1 MALTNQQVQQAYLAV
16 IGRPAEGDAVAWASV
31 AALDVASLVN
41 LIAAT
46 RNNTDFNKNN
56 TTFVENLYINLL
68 GREGDEEGIKFWSDA
83 LTAGTSFGDLVVQFS
98 SAALS
103 TTEDMYTLQ
112 NKLAVA
118 EQISTKI
125 KTFTP
130 SVASEAK
137 LKSMMSV
144 VDAETSIDDIQ
155 EDINSFVGQYVNGK
169 KTTVKPGAEEP
180 TKGSDEYAQTY
191 NATIKLGAEE
201 GGVNIEGST
210 TYNDTLNL
218 TVKGTAENGTLT
230 GSDIGSISNLYAIN
244 LNLRDSRIKESTLNT
259 KDLAGAAEVVI
270 KGKSND
276 TFTVDSAMT
285 TLDTGDG
292 DDTINV
298 NSDVETL
305 NAGNGNDTIIASN
318 AKVTTLDAGNGDDNI
333 TVTKSTISTLNA
345 GNGNDIITLGD
356 GAKVTKLNAGNGD
369 DTISVSSKAN
379 VANATIDGG
388 TGTNSLKLT
397 DGKVD
402 LTKTTLTNINAIS
415 GEGKLKAAQLNGIA
429 LNLGTELLDAAG
441 ESTGTYDKAKLEV
454 VADKASGAIDLTKV
468 AVAEE
473 STGHELNITN
483 VKNSSIKL
491 NNDSLGNSDDAASTD
506 STKVTITGTA
516 GNDVIT
522 LESGKV
528 TSLDAGQ
535 GNDKVTIASAASVN
549 TLTLNNGANT
559 VTVAGKVNTLTA
571 GAGDDN
577 VNVSGEVSTL
587 TTGTGNDTI
596 SVSGKVKTI
605 EAGEGDDKISVTA
618 GEVDTL
624 DAGAGAD
631 TISVAAGARVKDLN
645 AGDGDDIIAITAGAV
660 IKNLN
665 GGGGSNNTLK
675 LENGVVDLSTTKLT
689 SIQTITGRGKIQS
702 SDIHSKNITLGSE
715 KLNAWNE
722 GTGEYDITELE
733 IKGKGTATNETINLN
748 NLKIAAGSTGHKLN
762 ITNFKSGSLTLDDT
776 KLGNASSDE
785 SAVDATT
792 VTVTGT
798 DSNDTI
804 TITKGK
810 IKDVSTGKGAD
821 TVTISSS
828 ANVATLSTG
837 EGADTI
843 NISGGTVGTIDA
855 GDGDDKITLSSSSG
869 TKVDTI
875 DAGAGN
881 DTITVESGAS
891 ATTINLGAGD
901 DTITLKSG
909 AGISG
914 SGNGIT
920 INGGDGKDTLVLDAN
935 SKDVDFT
942 KITKISGI
950 EVLNISGATTNTSGA
965 KISYDS
971 IKDNLN
977 LTLQG
982 GESGSGSLTI
992 TTGDNNTIDLSSF
1005 KSGGKGLSGGISI
1018 EDINAGDTVKLNKT
1032 GGLTETIKLT
1042 NAAGKGTD
1050 PHTTITG
1057 LASGDKLNFSGAFSG
1072 FTSGSFTTTTTTKI
1086 TISDATKAYY
1096 FDNIENIDFT
1106 EQDLGKALINAINS
1120 AQSSFT
1126 QISVSSSKKAIFA
1139 LNSGDGNAY
1148 LFSVSAKNGTSGS
1161 LSWSAS
1167 SVTNSNVTVK
1177 LLAVVDDKIDGGDK
1191 ISDSAITFA

>member
-31 AALDVASLVN
+31 AAPNVASLVN

-56 TTFVENLYINLL
+56 TTFVENLYMNLL

-83 LTAGTSFGDLVVQFS
+83 LTAGTSFGDLVMQFS

-305 NAGNGNDTIIASN
+305 KAGNGNDTIIASN
-318 AKVTTLDAGNGDDNI
+318 AKVTTLDAGNGDDKI

-356 GAKVTKLNAGNGD
+356 GAKVSKLNAGNGD

-388 TGTNSLKLT
+388 AGTNSLKLT

-402 LTKTTLTNINAIS
+402 LTKTTLTNISAIS
-415 GEGKLKAAQLNGIA
+415 GEGKLKASQLNGIA
-429 LNLGTELLDAAG
+429 LNLGTERLDAAG
-441 ESTGTYDKAKLEV
+441 ESTGTYDAAKLEV
-454 VADKASGAIDLTKV
+454 AADKASGAIDLTKV

-491 NNDSLGNSDDAASTD
+491 NNDSLGNSDDAANTD
-506 STKVTITGTA
+506 ATKVTITGTA

-528 TSLDAGQ
+528 TSLDSNE

-549 TLTLNNGANT
+549 TLSLNNGANT
-559 VTVAGKVNTLTA
+559 VTVAGKVNALTA

-577 VNVSGEVSTL
+577 VNVSGEVTRL

-596 SVSGKVKTI
+596 SVSGKVKTL
-605 EAGEGDDKISVTA
+605 EAGDGDDKISVTA

-624 DAGAGAD
+624 NAGAGAD
-631 TISVAAGARVKDLN
+631 TISVAAGARVKDLD

-665 GGGGSNNTLK
+665 GGGGTNTLK

-689 SIQTITGRGKIQS
+689 NIQTITGRGKIQS
-702 SDIHSKNITLGSE
+702 SDITSKNITLGSE

-733 IKGKGTATNETINLN
+733 IKGKGTATSDNINLS

-762 ITNFKSGSLTLDDT
+762 ITNFKSGSLTLNNKNLGNDSADDT
-776 KLGNASSDE
+776 
-785 SAVDATT
+785 AVDATT

-798 DSNDTI
+798 ESNDEI
-804 TITKGK
+804 TINSGK
-810 IKDVSTGKGAD
+810 IKSVETGKGAD
-821 TVTISSS
+821 KVIISSG

-837 EGADTI
+837 DGADNI
-843 NISGGTVGTIDA
+843 NISGTVGTIDT
-855 GDGDDKITLSSSSG
+855 GDGDDGIVLSSG
-869 TKVDTI
+869 AKVDTI
-875 DAGAGN
+875 DTGAGN
-881 DTITVESGAS
+881 DNIEVSSGATVS
-891 ATTINLGAGD
+891 TINLGAGD

-909 AGISG
+909 AGTG
-914 SGNGIT
+914 LT
-920 INGGDGKDTLVLDAN
+920 INGGDGKDTLTLEAN
-935 SKDVDFT
+935 SSSVDFSGIT
-942 KITKISGI
+942 KITGI
-950 EVLNISGATTNTSGA
+950 EVLNISATAASSGA

-977 LTLQG
+977 LTL
-982 GESGSGSLTI
+982 SGSGSLTI
-992 TTGDNNTIDLSSF
+992 EKGDNKDINLSGFKGTSGQNSNGITID
-1005 KSGGKGLSGGISI
+1005 KV
-1018 EDINAGDTVKLNKT
+1018 NAGDTIKLNKD
-1032 GGLTETIKLT
+1032 GGIKETIKLSSGAST
-1042 NAAGKGTD
+1042 SDSNAA
-1050 PHTTITG
+1050 TITG
-1057 LASGDKLNFSGAFSG
+1057 LASGDKLDFSGGGAFSG
-1072 FTSGSFTTTTTTKI
+1072 SMSSGSFLEVSGTTTL
-1086 TISDATKAYY
+1086 SNSKAY
-1096 FDNIENIDFT
+1096 FFKGTVDNIDFT
-1106 EQDLGKALINAINS
+1106 EQNLGQALLNAIS
-1120 AQSSFT
+1120 GASSSIS
-1126 QISVSSSKKAIFA
+1126 QISVSSSAKAIFA
-1139 LNSGDGNAY
+1139 LNSGDGNSY
-1148 LFSVSAKNGTSGS
+1148 LFSVSGSSTSTS
-1161 LSWSAS
+1161 ITKA
-1167 SVTNSNVTVK
+1167 TVK
-1177 LLAVVDDKIDGGDK
+1177 LLAVVDNTIDTQDKVSGGE
-1191 ISDSAITFA
+1191 ITFA

>member
-16 IGRPAEGDAVAWASV
+16 IGRPAEGDAVTWASV

-41 LIAAT
+41 LITAT

-56 TTFVENLYINLL
+56 TTFVENLYMNLL

-83 LTAGTSFGDLVVQFS
+83 LAAGTTYGDLVMKFS

-130 SVASEAK
+130 GIASEAK

-155 EDINSFVGQYVNGK
+155 EDINSFIGQYVNGK

-298 NSDVETL
+298 NNNVETL
-305 NAGNGNDTIIASN
+305 KAGNGNDTIIASN
-318 AKVTTLDAGNGDDNI
+318 AKVTTLDAGNGDDKI

-356 GAKVTKLNAGNGD
+356 GAKVSKLNAGNGD

-388 TGTNSLKLT
+388 AGTNSLKLT

-402 LTKTTLTNINAIS
+402 LTKTTLTNISAIS
-415 GEGKLKAAQLNGIA
+415 GEGKLKASQLNGIA
-429 LNLGTELLDAAG
+429 LNLGTERLNAAG
-441 ESTGTYDKAKLEV
+441 ESTGTYDAAKLEV
-454 VADKASGAIDLTKV
+454 AADKASGAIDLTKV

-483 VKNSSIKL
+483 VKNSTIKL
-491 NNDSLGNSDDAASTD
+491 NNDALGNSDDAANTD
-506 STKVTITGTA
+506 ATKVTITGTA

-528 TSLDAGQ
+528 TSLDSNE
-535 GNDKVTIASAASVN
+535 GNDKVTIGSAASVN
-549 TLTLNNGANT
+549 TLNLNNGANT
-559 VTVAGKVNTLTA
+559 VTVAGKVNALTA

-596 SVSGKVKTI
+596 SVSGKVKTLN
-605 EAGEGDDKISVTA
+605 AGDGDDKISVTA

-624 DAGAGAD
+624 NAGAGAD
-631 TISVAAGARVKDLN
+631 TISVAAGARVKDLD

-665 GGGGSNNTLK
+665 GGTGNNTLK

-689 SIQTITGRGKIQS
+689 NVQTITGRGKIQS
-702 SDIHSKNITLGSE
+702 SDITGKNITLGSE

-733 IKGKGTATNETINLN
+733 IKGKGTATNDNINLSS
-748 NLKIAAGSTGHKLN
+748 LKIAAGSTGHKLN
-762 ITNFKSGSLTLDDT
+762 ITNFKSGSLTLNDNN
-776 KLGNASSDE
+776 LGNASQDE

-798 DSNDTI
+798 ESNDTI
-804 TITKGK
+804 TINSGK

-821 TVTISSS
+821 TVIINAG
-828 ANVATLSTG
+828 ANVATLNTG
-837 EGADTI
+837 EGADII
-843 NISGGTVGTIDA
+843 NISGTVGTLDA
-855 GDGDDKITLSSSSG
+855 GDGDDKIVLSGSG
-869 TKVDTI
+869 TKVGTI

-881 DTITVESGAS
+881 DNIEVQSGATVS
-891 ATTINLGAGD
+891 TINLGAGD

-909 AGISG
+909 AGEG
-914 SGNGIT
+914 LT
-920 INGGDGKDTLVLDAN
+920 INGGDGKDTLTLDA
-935 SKDVDFT
+935 SSSSVDFT

-950 EVLNISGATTNTSGA
+950 EVLNISGASSSGA

-977 LTLQG
+977 LTL
-982 GESGSGSLTI
+982 SGSGSLTI
-992 TTGDNNTIDLSSF
+992 ETGDN
-1005 KSGGKGLSGGISI
+1005 K
-1018 EDINAGDTVKLNKT
+1018 DINLAGFKGTSGQNTNGITLENINTGDTIKLNKDD
-1032 GGLTETIKLT
+1032 GIKETIKLQS
-1042 NAAGKGTD
+1042 AAGNGND

-1057 LASGDKLNFSGAFSG
+1057 LSGNDMLNVSGAFSG
-1072 FTSGSFTTTTTTKI
+1072 FSGSGSFNEVSATTT
-1086 TISDATKAYY
+1086 ISSSKAY
-1096 FDNIENIDFT
+1096 FFKGVDNIDFT
-1106 EQDLGKALINAINS
+1106 EQNLGQALLNAISGANS
-1120 AQSSFT
+1120 SIS
-1126 QISVSSSKKAIFA
+1126 QISVNSSAKAIFA
-1139 LNSGDGNAY
+1139 LNSGDGNSY
-1148 LFSVSAKNGTSGS
+1148 LFSVSGGS
-1161 LSWSAS
+1161 STTGIDKA
-1167 SVTNSNVTVK
+1167 TVK
-1177 LLAVVDDKIDGGDK
+1177 LLAVVDNTIDTQDKVSGGE
-1191 ISDSAITFA
+1191 ITFA

>member
-31 AALDVASLVN
+31 AAPNVASLVN

-56 TTFVENLYINLL
+56 TTFVENLYMNLL

-83 LTAGTSFGDLVVQFS
+83 LTAGTSFGDLVMQFS

-155 EDINSFVGQYVNGK
+155 EDINSFIGQYVNGK

-191 NATIKLGAEE
+191 NATIKLGEE
-201 GGVNIEGST
+201 KGGINIEGST

-218 TVKGTAENGTLT
+218 TVKGTADNGTLT

-298 NSDVETL
+298 NSNVETL
-305 NAGNGNDTIIASN
+305 KAGNGNDTIIASN
-318 AKVTTLDAGNGDDNI
+318 AKVTTLDAGNGDDKI

-356 GAKVTKLNAGNGD
+356 GAKVSKLNAGNGD

-388 TGTNSLKLT
+388 AGTNSLKLT

-402 LTKTTLTNINAIS
+402 LTKTTLTNISAIS

-429 LNLGTELLDAAG
+429 LNLGTERLNAAG
-441 ESTGTYDKAKLEV
+441 ESTGTYDAAKLEV
-454 VADKASGAIDLTKV
+454 AADKASGAIDLTKV

-491 NNDSLGNSDDAASTD
+491 NNDALGNSDDAANTD
-506 STKVTITGTA
+506 ATKVTITGTA

-528 TSLDAGQ
+528 TSLDSNE

-577 VNVSGEVSTL
+577 VNVSGEVTRL

-596 SVSGKVKTI
+596 SVSGKVKTL
-605 EAGEGDDKISVTA
+605 EAGDGDDKISVTA

-624 DAGAGAD
+624 NAGAGAD
-631 TISVAAGARVKDLN
+631 TISVAAGARVKDLD

-665 GGGGSNNTLK
+665 GGGGNNTLK

-689 SIQTITGRGKIQS
+689 NVQTITGRGKIQS
-702 SDIHSKNITLGSE
+702 SDITSKNITLGSE

-733 IKGKGTATNETINLN
+733 IKGKGTATNDTINLS

-762 ITNFKSGSLTLDDT
+762 ITNFKQGTLTLNN
-776 KLGNASSDE
+776 KNLGNDSADE
-785 SAVDATT
+785 TAVDATT

-798 DSNDTI
+798 DSNDEI
-804 TITKGK
+804 TISQGK
-810 IKDVSTGKGAD
+810 VKSVETGKGAD
-821 TVTISSS
+821 KVIISSG
-828 ANVATLSTG
+828 ANVATLNTG
-837 EGADTI
+837 DGKDIIEV
-843 NISGGTVGTIDA
+843 SGTVGTIDA
-855 GDGDDKITLSSSSG
+855 GDGDDGINLSSG
-869 TKVDTI
+869 AKVDTI

-881 DTITVESGAS
+881 DNITVENGAS
-891 ATTINLGAGD
+891 VTTINLGAGD

-909 AGISG
+909 AGS
-914 SGNGIT
+914 NLT
-920 INGGDGKDTLVLDAN
+920 INGGDGKDTLTLDA
-935 SKDVDFT
+935 SSSSVDFT
-942 KITKISGI
+942 KIAKISGI
-950 EVLNISGATTNTSGA
+950 ELLDISGASSSSGA

-977 LTLQG
+977 LTL
-982 GESGSGSLTI
+982 SGSGSLTI
-992 TTGDNNTIDLSSF
+992 ETGDNKDINLAGFKGTSGQNT
-1005 KSGGKGLSGGISI
+1005 GGITL
-1018 EDINAGDTVKLNKT
+1018 ENINTGDTIKLNKDD
-1032 GGLTETIKLT
+1032 GIKETIKLKS
-1042 NAAGKGTD
+1042 AAGNGTD

-1057 LASGDKLNFSGAFSG
+1057 LASGDTLDASGASFSGVSGAFSS
-1072 FTSGSFTTTTTTKI
+1072 TSSSTFSVTTSSK
-1086 TISDATKAYY
+1086 AAYY
-1096 FDNIENIDFT
+1096 YNNVDNIDFT
-1106 EQDLGKALINAINS
+1106 EQDLGKALINAIKS
-1120 AQSSFT
+1120 AQTHS
-1126 QISVSSSKKAIFA
+1126 SVSISINSSKKAIFA

-1148 LFSVSAKNGTSGS
+1148 LFSVSAG
-1161 LSWSAS
+1161 
-1167 SVTNSNVTVK
+1167 TNSATLSANSTSATNSGATVK
-1177 LLAVVDDKIDGGDK
+1177 LLAVVDNTIDTQDTVSGGT
-1191 ISDSAITFA
+1191 ITFA

>member
-16 IGRPAEGDAVAWASV
+16 IGRPAEGDAVTWASV

-41 LIAAT
+41 LITAT

-56 TTFVENLYINLL
+56 TTFVENLYMNLL

-83 LTAGTSFGDLVVQFS
+83 LAAGTTYGDLVMKFS

-130 SVASEAK
+130 GIASEAK

-155 EDINSFVGQYVNGK
+155 EDINSFIGQYVNGK
-169 KTTVKPGAEEP
+169 KTTVKPGAQEP

-218 TVKGTAENGTLT
+218 TVKGSAENGTLT

-298 NSDVETL
+298 NSNVETL
-305 NAGNGNDTIIASN
+305 KAGNGNDTIIASN
-318 AKVTTLDAGNGDDNI
+318 AKVTTLDAGNGDDKI

-356 GAKVTKLNAGNGD
+356 GAKVSKLNAGNGD

-388 TGTNSLKLT
+388 AGTNSLKLT

-402 LTKTTLTNINAIS
+402 LTKTTLTNISAIS

-429 LNLGTELLDAAG
+429 LNLGTEKLNAAG
-441 ESTGTYDKAKLEV
+441 ESTGTYDAAKLEV
-454 VADKASGAIDLTKV
+454 AADKASGAIDLTKV

-491 NNDSLGNSDDAASTD
+491 NNDSLGNSDDAANTD
-506 STKVTITGTA
+506 ATKVTITGTA

-528 TSLDAGQ
+528 TSLDSNE

-549 TLTLNNGANT
+549 TLNLNNGANT
-559 VTVAGKVNTLTA
+559 VTVAGKVNALTA

-596 SVSGKVKTI
+596 SVSGKVKTL
-605 EAGEGDDKISVTA
+605 EAGDGDDKISVTA

-624 DAGAGAD
+624 NAGAGAD
-631 TISVAAGARVKDLN
+631 TISVAAGARVKDLD
-645 AGDGDDIIAITAGAV
+645 AGEGDDIIAITAGAV

-665 GGGGSNNTLK
+665 GGGGTNTLK

-689 SIQTITGRGKIQS
+689 NINTITGRGKIQS
-702 SDIHSKNITLGSE
+702 SDITGKNITLGSE

-733 IKGKGTATNETINLN
+733 IKGKGTATADNIILN
-748 NLKIAAGSTGHKLN
+748 GLKIAAGSTGHKLN
-762 ITNFKSGSLTLDDT
+762 ITNFKSGSLTINDKT
-776 KLGNASSDE
+776 LGNDSQDE

-798 DSNDTI
+798 ESNDTI
-804 TITKGK
+804 TINNGK

-821 TVTISSS
+821 TVTISSGV
-828 ANVATLSTG
+828 NVATLSTG
-837 EGADTI
+837 EGNDTI
-843 NISGGTVGTIDA
+843 TINGTVGTLDA
-855 GDGDDKITLSSSSG
+855 GDGNDTITVSG
-869 TKVDTI
+869 SGAKVDTI

-881 DTITVESGAS
+881 DTITVDSGAS
-891 ATTINLGAGD
+891 VSTINLGAGD

-909 AGISG
+909 AGTG
-914 SGNGIT
+914 LT
-920 INGGDGKDTLVLDAN
+920 INGGDGKDTLILDAAN
-935 SKDVDFT
+935 SAVDFT

-950 EVLNISGATTNTSGA
+950 EVLQLSGATSSSSGA

-977 LTLQG
+977 LTIDAG
-982 GESGSGSLTI
+982 SSGSGSLTI
-992 TTGDNNTIDLSSF
+992 ETGDNKDINLANF
-1005 KSGGKGLSGGISI
+1005 KAGANKFAGSGGITI
-1018 EDINAGDTVKLNKT
+1018 DNINNGDTIKLNKD
-1032 GGLTETIKLT
+1032 GGIKETIKLSSGAGASDS
-1042 NAAGKGTD
+1042 NAA
-1050 PHTTITG
+1050 TITG
-1057 LASGDKLNFSGAFSG
+1057 LASGDVLNFSGAFSG
-1072 FTSGSFTTTTTTKI
+1072 FTSSATFTSTSTSFTVSNT
-1086 TISDATKAYY
+1086 SKAYY
-1096 FDNIENIDFT
+1096 FDVENIDFT
-1106 EQDLGKALINAINS
+1106 ESKLGQALLTAIS
-1120 AQSSFT
+1120 GASSSISS
-1126 QISVSSSKKAIFA
+1126 ISVSSSGKAIFA
-1139 LNSGDGNAY
+1139 LNNSADGNAY
-1148 LFSVSAKNGTSGS
+1148 LFSVAGSSGK
-1161 LSWSAS
+1161 
-1167 SVTNSNVTVK
+1167 TNITTADVK
-1177 LLAVVDDKIDGGDK
+1177 LLAIVDNKIDTSDKVTSGGE
-1191 ISDSAITFA
+1191 ITFA

>member
-16 IGRPAEGDAVAWASV
+16 IGRPAEGDAVTWASV

-41 LIAAT
+41 LITAT

-56 TTFVENLYINLL
+56 TTFVENLYMNLL

-83 LTAGTSFGDLVVQFS
+83 LTAGTSFGDLVMQFS

-125 KTFTP
+125 KTFTAG
-130 SVASEAK
+130 VASEAK

-155 EDINSFVGQYVNGK
+155 EDINSFIGQYVNGK
-169 KTTVKPGAEEP
+169 KTTVKPGAQEP

-305 NAGNGNDTIIASN
+305 KAGNGNDTIIASN
-318 AKVTTLDAGNGDDNI
+318 AKVTTLDAGNGDDKI

-356 GAKVTKLNAGNGD
+356 GAKVSKLNAGNGD
-369 DTISVSSKAN
+369 DTISVSNKAN

-388 TGTNSLKLT
+388 AGTNSLKLT

-402 LTKTTLTNINAIS
+402 LTKTTLTNISAIS
-415 GEGKLKAAQLNGIA
+415 GEGKLKASQLNGIA
-429 LNLGTELLDAAG
+429 LNLGTERLDAAG
-441 ESTGTYDKAKLEV
+441 ESTGTYDAAKLEV
-454 VADKASGAIDLTKV
+454 AADKASGAIDLTKV

-491 NNDSLGNSDDAASTD
+491 NNDALGNSDDVANTD
-506 STKVTITGTA
+506 ATKVTITGTA

-528 TSLDAGQ
+528 TSLDSNE

-549 TLTLNNGANT
+549 TLNLNNGANT

-605 EAGEGDDKISVTA
+605 EAGDGDDKISVTA

-624 DAGAGAD
+624 NAGAGAD
-631 TISVAAGARVKDLN
+631 TISVAAGARVKDLD

-665 GGGGSNNTLK
+665 GGGGTNTLK

-689 SIQTITGRGKIQS
+689 NIQTITGRGKIQS
-702 SDIHSKNITLGSE
+702 SDITGKNITLGSE

-733 IKGKGTATNETINLN
+733 IKGKGTATADSISLN
-748 NLKIAAGSTGHKLN
+748 GLKIAAGSTGHKLN
-762 ITNFKSGSLTLDDT
+762 ITNFKSGSLTINDKNLGNDSTDDT
-776 KLGNASSDE
+776 
-785 SAVDATT
+785 AVDATT

-798 DSNDTI
+798 ESNDTI
-804 TITKGK
+804 TINSGK

-821 TVTISSS
+821 TVIISAG

-837 EGADTI
+837 EGADII
-843 NISGGTVGTIDA
+843 NISGTVGTLDA
-855 GDGDDKITLSSSSG
+855 GDGDDNINLSSG
-869 TKVDTI
+869 ANVATI

-881 DTITVESGAS
+881 DNIDVSGGVTVS
-891 ATTINLGAGD
+891 TINLGAGD
-901 DTITLKSG
+901 DTITLRSG
-909 AGISG
+909 AGTDL
-914 SGNGIT
+914 T
-920 INGGDGKDTLVLDAN
+920 INGGDGKDTLTLDA
-935 SKDVDFT
+935 SSSSVDFT

-950 EVLNISGATTNTSGA
+950 EVLQLSGATTTGSGA

-977 LTLQG
+977 LTVDFM
-982 GESGSGSLTI
+982 SGSGSLTI
-992 TTGDNNTIDLSSF
+992 EKGDNKDINLASFKGTNATNGSITID
-1005 KSGGKGLSGGISI
+1005 KV
-1018 EDINAGDTVKLNKT
+1018 NAGDTIKLNKDD
-1032 GGLTETIKLT
+1032 GIKETIKLNSGAST
-1042 NAAGKGTD
+1042 SDSSAA
-1050 PHTTITG
+1050 TITG
-1057 LASGDKLNFSGAFSG
+1057 LASGDVLDYSGAFSG
-1072 FTSGSFTTTTTTKI
+1072 FTTSASFTNTSSTFTV
-1086 TISDATKAYY
+1086 SNASKAYY
-1096 FDNIENIDFT
+1096 FNVNNIDFT
-1106 EQDLGKALINAINS
+1106 ESKLGQALLTAIS
-1120 AQSSFT
+1120 GASSEISS
-1126 QISVSSSKKAIFA
+1126 ISVNSSGKAIFA
-1139 LNSGDGNAY
+1139 LNNIADGNAY
-1148 LFSVSAKNGTSGS
+1148 LFSVSA
-1161 LSWSAS
+1161 S
-1167 SVTNSNVTVK
+1167 STTGISNATVK
-1177 LLAVVDDKIDGGDK
+1177 LLAVVDDKIDNHDSVSGGTL
-1191 ISDSAITFA
+1191 TFA

>member
-31 AALDVASLVN
+31 AAPNVASLVN

-56 TTFVENLYINLL
+56 TTFVENLYMNLL

-83 LTAGTSFGDLVVQFS
+83 LTAGTSFGDLVMQFS

-125 KTFTP
+125 KTFTAG
-130 SVASEAK
+130 VASEAK

-155 EDINSFVGQYVNGK
+155 EDINSFIGQYVNGK

-305 NAGNGNDTIIASN
+305 KAGNGNDTIIASN
-318 AKVTTLDAGNGDDNI
+318 AKVTTLDAGNGDDKI

-356 GAKVTKLNAGNGD
+356 GAKVSKLNAGNGD

-388 TGTNSLKLT
+388 AGTNSLKLT

-402 LTKTTLTNINAIS
+402 LTKTTLTNISAIS
-415 GEGKLKAAQLNGIA
+415 GEGKLKASQLNGIA
-429 LNLGTELLDAAG
+429 LNLGTERLDAAG
-441 ESTGTYDKAKLEV
+441 ESTGTYDAAKLEV
-454 VADKASGAIDLTKV
+454 AADKASGAIDLTKV

-491 NNDSLGNSDDAASTD
+491 NNDSLGNSDDAANTD
-506 STKVTITGTA
+506 ATKVTITGTA

-549 TLTLNNGANT
+549 DLKLNDGANT

-596 SVSGKVKTI
+596 SVSGKVKTLN
-605 EAGEGDDKISVTA
+605 AGDGDDKISVTA

-624 DAGAGAD
+624 NAGAGAD
-631 TISVAAGARVKDLN
+631 TISVAAGARVKDLD

-665 GGGGSNNTLK
+665 GGGGTNTLK

-689 SIQTITGRGKIQS
+689 NVQTITGRGKIQS
-702 SDIHSKNITLGSE
+702 SDITGKNITLGSE

-733 IKGKGTATNETINLN
+733 IKGKGTATNDTINLSQ
-748 NLKIAAGSTGHKLN
+748 LKIAAGSTGHKLN
-762 ITNFKSGSLTLDDT
+762 ITNFKSGSLTLNDKNLGNDSADDT
-776 KLGNASSDE
+776 
-785 SAVDATT
+785 AVDATT

-798 DSNDTI
+798 ESNDEI
-804 TITKGK
+804 TITQGK
-810 IKDVSTGKGAD
+810 VKSVETGKGAD
-821 TVTISSS
+821 KVVISSS

-843 NISGGTVGTIDA
+843 DISGTVGTIDT
-855 GDGDDKITLSSSSG
+855 GDGDDKIVLSSG
-869 TKVDTI
+869 AKVDTL

-881 DTITVESGAS
+881 DNIEVSSGAS
-891 ATTINLGAGD
+891 VTTINLGAGD

-909 AGISG
+909 TGTG
-914 SGNGIT
+914 LT
-920 INGGDGKDTLVLDAN
+920 INGGDGKDTLTLEAN
-935 SKDVDFT
+935 SSSVDFSSIT
-942 KITKISGI
+942 KITGI
-950 EVLNISGATTNTSGA
+950 EVLNISATASSSGAT
-965 KISYDS
+965 ISYDS

-977 LTLQG
+977 LTINST
-982 GESGSGSLTI
+982 SGSGTLTI
-992 TTGDNNTIDLSSF
+992 DTGNNTDINLANF
-1005 KSGGKGLSGGISI
+1005 KAGTQKLTTFTV
-1018 EDINAGDTVKLNKT
+1018 DNVNAGDTVKLNKT
-1032 GGLTETIKLT
+1032 GGLTETIKLKS
-1042 NAAGKGTD
+1042 AAGNGTD

-1057 LASGDKLNFSGAFSG
+1057 LASGDKLDFSGAFSG
-1072 FTSGSFTTTTTTKI
+1072 MTSGSFTSTSSTATKI
-1086 TISDATKAYY
+1086 TVSASSKAYY
-1096 FDNIENIDFT
+1096 FDNIDNIDFADG
-1106 EQDLGKALINAINS
+1106 DLAKAMFNAIKGAYTS
-1120 AQSSFT
+1120 MSEISISST
-1126 QISVSSSKKAIFA
+1126 SHKAIFA

-1148 LFSVSAKNGTSGS
+1148 LFSVSA
-1161 LSWSAS
+1161 
-1167 SVTNSNVTVK
+1167 NSNSATIKDTGASKATVK
-1177 LLAVVDDKIDGGDK
+1177 LLAVVDNKIDSQDK
-1191 ISDSAITFA
+1191 LSANNTIEFA

>member
-16 IGRPAEGDAVAWASV
+16 IGRPAEGDAVTWASV

-41 LIAAT
+41 LITAT

-56 TTFVENLYINLL
+56 TTFVENLYMNLL

-83 LTAGTSFGDLVVQFS
+83 LTAGTSFGDLVMQFS

-125 KTFTP
+125 KTFTAG
-130 SVASEAK
+130 VASEAK

-155 EDINSFVGQYVNGK
+155 EDINSFIGQYVNGK
-169 KTTVKPGAEEP
+169 KTTVKPGAQEP

-305 NAGNGNDTIIASN
+305 KAGNGNDTIIASN
-318 AKVTTLDAGNGDDNI
+318 AKVTTLDAGNGDDKI

-356 GAKVTKLNAGNGD
+356 GAKVSKLNAGNGD
-369 DTISVSSKAN
+369 DTISVSNKAN

-388 TGTNSLKLT
+388 AGTNSLKLT

-402 LTKTTLTNINAIS
+402 LTKTTLTNISAIS
-415 GEGKLKAAQLNGIA
+415 GEGKLKASQLNGIA
-429 LNLGTELLDAAG
+429 LNLGTERLDAAG
-441 ESTGTYDKAKLEV
+441 ESTGTYDAAKLEV
-454 VADKASGAIDLTKV
+454 AADKASGAIDLTKV

-491 NNDSLGNSDDAASTD
+491 NNDALGNSDDVANTD
-506 STKVTITGTA
+506 ATKVTITGTA

-528 TSLDAGQ
+528 TSLDSNE

-549 TLTLNNGANT
+549 TLNLNNGANT

-605 EAGEGDDKISVTA
+605 EAGDGDDKISVTA

-624 DAGAGAD
+624 NAGAGAD
-631 TISVAAGARVKDLN
+631 TISVAAGARVKDLD

-665 GGGGSNNTLK
+665 GGGGTNTLK

-689 SIQTITGRGKIQS
+689 NIQTITGRGKIQS
-702 SDIHSKNITLGSE
+702 SDITGKNITLGSE

-733 IKGKGTATNETINLN
+733 IKGKGTATADSISLN
-748 NLKIAAGSTGHKLN
+748 GLKIAAGSTGHKLN
-762 ITNFKSGSLTLDDT
+762 ITNFKSGSLTINDKNLGNDSTDDT
-776 KLGNASSDE
+776 
-785 SAVDATT
+785 AVDATT

-798 DSNDTI
+798 ESNDTI
-804 TITKGK
+804 TINSGK

-821 TVTISSS
+821 TVIISAG

-837 EGADTI
+837 EGADII
-843 NISGGTVGTIDA
+843 NISGTVGTLDA
-855 GDGDDKITLSSSSG
+855 GDGDDNINLSSG
-869 TKVDTI
+869 ANVATI

-881 DTITVESGAS
+881 DNIDVSGGVTVS
-891 ATTINLGAGD
+891 TINLGAGD
-901 DTITLKSG
+901 DTITLRSG
-909 AGISG
+909 AGTDL
-914 SGNGIT
+914 T
-920 INGGDGKDTLVLDAN
+920 INGGDGKDTLTLDA
-935 SKDVDFT
+935 SSSSVDFT

-950 EVLNISGATTNTSGA
+950 EVLQLSGATTTGSGA

-977 LTLQG
+977 LTVDFM
-982 GESGSGSLTI
+982 SGSGSLTI
-992 TTGDNNTIDLSSF
+992 EKGDNKDINLASFKGTNATNGSITID
-1005 KSGGKGLSGGISI
+1005 KV
-1018 EDINAGDTVKLNKT
+1018 NAGDTIKLNKDD
-1032 GGLTETIKLT
+1032 GIKETIKLNSGAST
-1042 NAAGKGTD
+1042 SDSSAA
-1050 PHTTITG
+1050 TITG
-1057 LASGDKLNFSGAFSG
+1057 LASGDVLDYSGAFSG
-1072 FTSGSFTTTTTTKI
+1072 FTTSASFTNTSSTFTVSNT
-1086 TISDATKAYY
+1086 SKAYY
-1096 FDNIENIDFT
+1096 FNVNNIDFT
-1106 EQDLGKALINAINS
+1106 ESKLGQALLTAIS
-1120 AQSSFT
+1120 DASSKISS
-1126 QISVSSSKKAIFA
+1126 ISVNSSGKAIFA
-1139 LNSGDGNAY
+1139 LNNSADGNAY
-1148 LFSVSAKNGTSGS
+1148 LFSVSA
-1161 LSWSAS
+1161 S
-1167 SVTNSNVTVK
+1167 STTGISNATVK
-1177 LLAVVDDKIDGGDK
+1177 LLAVVDDKIDNHDSVSGGTL
-1191 ISDSAITFA
+1191 TFA

>member
-31 AALDVASLVN
+31 AAPNVASLVN

-56 TTFVENLYINLL
+56 TTFVENLYMNLL

-83 LTAGTSFGDLVVQFS
+83 LTAGTSFGDLVMQFS

-191 NATIKLGAEE
+191 NATIKLGEE
-201 GGVNIEGST
+201 KGGINIEGST

-218 TVKGTAENGTLT
+218 TVKGTADNGTLT

-305 NAGNGNDTIIASN
+305 KAGNGNDTIIASN
-318 AKVTTLDAGNGDDNI
+318 AKVTTLDAGNGDDKI

-356 GAKVTKLNAGNGD
+356 SAKVSKLNAGNGD

-388 TGTNSLKLT
+388 AGTNSLKLT

-402 LTKTTLTNINAIS
+402 LTKTTLTNISAIS
-415 GEGKLKAAQLNGIA
+415 GEGKLKASQLNGIA
-429 LNLGTELLDAAG
+429 LNLGTERLNAAG
-441 ESTGTYDKAKLEV
+441 ESTGTYDAAKLEV
-454 VADKASGAIDLTKV
+454 AADKASGAIDLTKV

-491 NNDSLGNSDDAASTD
+491 NNDSLGNSDDAANTD
-506 STKVTITGTA
+506 ATKVTITGTA

-528 TSLDAGQ
+528 TSLDSNE
-535 GNDKVTIASAASVN
+535 GNDKVTIGSAASVN
-549 TLTLNNGANT
+549 TLSLNNGANT

-596 SVSGKVKTI
+596 SVSGKVKTLN
-605 EAGEGDDKISVTA
+605 AGDGDDKISVTA

-624 DAGAGAD
+624 NAGAGAD
-631 TISVAAGARVKDLN
+631 TISVAAGARVKDLD

-665 GGGGSNNTLK
+665 GGGGTNTLK

-689 SIQTITGRGKIQS
+689 NIQTITGRGKIQS
-702 SDIHSKNITLGSE
+702 SDITSKNITLGSE

-733 IKGKGTATNETINLN
+733 IKGKGTATTDNINLS

-762 ITNFKSGSLTLDDT
+762 ITNFKNGSLTLNDNN
-776 KLGNASSDE
+776 LGNASQDE

-798 DSNDTI
+798 ESNDTI
-804 TITKGK
+804 TINSGK

-821 TVTISSS
+821 TVIIKSGV
-828 ANVATLSTG
+828 NVATLSTG

-843 NISGGTVGTIDA
+843 DISGTVGTLDT
-855 GDGDDKITLSSSSG
+855 GDGDDKIVLSSG
-869 TKVDTI
+869 ANVATL

-881 DTITVESGAS
+881 DNIEVSSGATVS
-891 ATTINLGAGD
+891 TINLGAGD

-909 AGISG
+909 AGT
-914 SGNGIT
+914 NIT
-920 INGGDGKDTLVLDAN
+920 INGGDGKDTLTLDA
-935 SKDVDFT
+935 SASAVDFT
-942 KITKISGI
+942 KITKITGI
-950 EVLNISGATTNTSGA
+950 EVLDISGASSTSGA

-977 LTLQG
+977 LTL
-982 GESGSGSLTI
+982 SGSGSLTI
-992 TTGDNNTIDLSSF
+992 DTGDNTDINLASF
-1005 KSGGKGLSGGISI
+1005 KGTSGQNSGGITL
-1018 EDINAGDTVKLNKT
+1018 ENINAGDTVKLNKT
-1032 GGLTETIKLT
+1032 GGLTETIKLKSAT
-1042 NAAGKGTD
+1042 GTGTD

-1057 LASGDKLNFSGAFSG
+1057 LASGDKLDYSGAFSG
-1072 FTSGSFTTTTTTKI
+1072 FTSGSFTSQSSTFTVDSNKG
-1086 TISDATKAYY
+1086 YY
-1096 FDNIENIDFT
+1096 FNNIENIDFT
-1106 EQDLGKALINAINS
+1106 EQDLGKALISAIQAANS
-1120 AQSSFT
+1120 SISS
-1126 QISVSSSKKAIFA
+1126 ISISSSQKAIFA

-1148 LFSVSAKNGTSGS
+1148 LFSVSAGS
-1161 LSWSAS
+1161 STATLTANTTGA
-1167 SVTNSNVTVK
+1167 TNSGATVK
-1177 LLAVVDDKIDGGDK
+1177 LLAVVDNTIDSSDT
-1191 ISDSAITFA
+1191 ISSGSITFA

>member
-31 AALDVASLVN
+31 AAPNVASLVN

-56 TTFVENLYINLL
+56 TTFVENLYMNLL

-83 LTAGTSFGDLVVQFS
+83 LTAGTSFGDLVMQFS

-191 NATIKLGAEE
+191 NATIKLGEE
-201 GGVNIEGST
+201 KGGINIEGST

-305 NAGNGNDTIIASN
+305 KAGNGNDTIIASN
-318 AKVTTLDAGNGDDNI
+318 AKVTTLDAGNGDDKI

-356 GAKVTKLNAGNGD
+356 GAKVSKLNAGNGD

-388 TGTNSLKLT
+388 AGTNSLKLT

-402 LTKTTLTNINAIS
+402 LTKTTLTNISAIS
-415 GEGKLKAAQLNGIA
+415 GEGKLKASQLNGIA
-429 LNLGTELLDAAG
+429 LNLGTERLNAAG
-441 ESTGTYDKAKLEV
+441 ESTGTYDAAKLEV
-454 VADKASGAIDLTKV
+454 AADKASGAIDLTKV

-491 NNDSLGNSDDAASTD
+491 NNDSLGNSDDAANTD
-506 STKVTITGTA
+506 ATKVTITGTA

-528 TSLDAGQ
+528 TSLDSNE

-549 TLTLNNGANT
+549 TLNLNNGANT
-559 VTVAGKVNTLTA
+559 VTVAGKVNALTA

-577 VNVSGEVSTL
+577 VNVSGEVTRL

-596 SVSGKVKTI
+596 SVSGKVKTL

-624 DAGAGAD
+624 NAGAGAD
-631 TISVAAGARVKDLN
+631 TISVAAGARVKDLD

-665 GGGGSNNTLK
+665 GGGGTNTLK

-689 SIQTITGRGKIQS
+689 NIQTITGRGKIQS
-702 SDIHSKNITLGSE
+702 SDITSKNITLGSE

-733 IKGKGTATNETINLN
+733 IKGKGTATSDNINLS

-762 ITNFKSGSLTLDDT
+762 ITNFKSGSLTLNNKNLGNDSADDT
-776 KLGNASSDE
+776 
-785 SAVDATT
+785 AVDATT

-798 DSNDTI
+798 ESNDEI
-804 TITKGK
+804 TISSGK
-810 IKDVSTGKGAD
+810 IKSVETGKGAD
-821 TVTISSS
+821 KVIISSG

-837 EGADTI
+837 DGADNI
-843 NISGGTVGTIDA
+843 NISGTVGTIDT
-855 GDGDDKITLSSSSG
+855 GDGDDNIVLSSGSG

-875 DAGAGN
+875 DTGAGN
-881 DTITVESGAS
+881 DNIEVQSGATVS
-891 ATTINLGAGD
+891 TINLGAGD

-909 AGISG
+909 AGEG
-914 SGNGIT
+914 LT
-920 INGGDGKDTLVLDAN
+920 INGGDGKDTLTLDGSSMN
-935 SKDVDFT
+935 DFT

-950 EVLNISGATTNTSGA
+950 EVLNISGA

-992 TTGDNNTIDLSSF
+992 NTGDNNTIDLSSF

-1032 GGLTETIKLT
+1032 GGLTETIKLKS
-1042 NAAGKGTD
+1042 AAGNGTD

-1057 LASGDKLNFSGAFSG
+1057 LASGDKLDFSGGGAFSG
-1072 FTSGSFTTTTTTKI
+1072 SMSSGSFSEVSGTTTL
-1086 TISDATKAYY
+1086 SNSKAY
-1096 FDNIENIDFT
+1096 FFKGTVDNIDFT
-1106 EQDLGKALINAINS
+1106 EQNLGQALLNAIS
-1120 AQSSFT
+1120 GASSSIS
-1126 QISVSSSKKAIFA
+1126 QISVSSSAKAIFA

-1148 LFSVSAKNGTSGS
+1148 LFSVSGGTSS
-1161 LSWSAS
+1161 TSITKA
-1167 SVTNSNVTVK
+1167 TVK
-1177 LLAVVDDKIDGGDK
+1177 LLAVVDNTIDTQDTVSGGT
-1191 ISDSAITFA
+1191 ITFA

>member
-31 AALDVASLVN
+31 AAPNVASLVN

-56 TTFVENLYINLL
+56 TTFVENLYMNLL

-83 LTAGTSFGDLVVQFS
+83 LTAGTSFGDLVMQFS

-169 KTTVKPGAEEP
+169 KTTVKPGADEP

-305 NAGNGNDTIIASN
+305 KAGNGNDTIIASN
-318 AKVTTLDAGNGDDNI
+318 AKVTTLDAGNGDDKI

-356 GAKVTKLNAGNGD
+356 GAKVSKLNAGNGD

-388 TGTNSLKLT
+388 AGTNSLKLT

-402 LTKTTLTNINAIS
+402 LTKTTLTNISAIS
-415 GEGKLKAAQLNGIA
+415 GEGKLKASQLNGIA
-429 LNLGTELLDAAG
+429 LNLGTERLDAAG
-441 ESTGTYDKAKLEV
+441 ESTGTYDAAKLEV
-454 VADKASGAIDLTKV
+454 AADKASGAIDLTKV

-491 NNDSLGNSDDAASTD
+491 NNDSLGNSDDAANTD
-506 STKVTITGTA
+506 ATKVTITGTA

-528 TSLDAGQ
+528 TSLDSNE

-549 TLTLNNGANT
+549 TLNLNNGANT
-559 VTVAGKVNTLTA
+559 VTVAGKVNALTA

-577 VNVSGEVSTL
+577 VNVSGEVTRL

-596 SVSGKVKTI
+596 SVSGKVKTL

-624 DAGAGAD
+624 NAGAGAD
-631 TISVAAGARVKDLN
+631 TISVAAGARVKDLD

-665 GGGGSNNTLK
+665 GGGGTNTLK

-689 SIQTITGRGKIQS
+689 NIQTITGRGKIQS
-702 SDIHSKNITLGSE
+702 SDITSKNITLGSE

-733 IKGKGTATNETINLN
+733 IKGKGTATNDTINLS

-762 ITNFKSGSLTLDDT
+762 ITNFKQGTLTLNNKNLGNDSADDT
-776 KLGNASSDE
+776 
-785 SAVDATT
+785 AVDATT

-798 DSNDTI
+798 ESNDEI
-804 TITKGK
+804 TINSGK
-810 IKDVSTGKGAD
+810 IKSVETGKGAD
-821 TVTISSS
+821 KVIIQSGV
-828 ANVATLSTG
+828 NVATLSTG
-837 EGADTI
+837 EGADNI
-843 NISGGTVGTIDA
+843 NISGTVGTIDT
-855 GDGDDKITLSSSSG
+855 GDGDDGIVLSSG
-869 TKVDTI
+869 AKVDTI
-875 DAGAGN
+875 DTGAGN
-881 DTITVESGAS
+881 DNIEVQNGAS
-891 ATTINLGAGD
+891 VTTINLGAGD

-909 AGISG
+909 AGTG
-914 SGNGIT
+914 LT
-920 INGGDGKDTLVLDAN
+920 INGGDGKDTLTLDG
-935 SKDVDFT
+935 SGSTVDFT
-942 KITKISGI
+942 NITKISGI
-950 EVLNISGATTNTSGA
+950 EVLNISGATNATSGA

-977 LTLQG
+977 LTIDSSA
-982 GESGSGSLTI
+982 SGSGSLTI
-992 TTGDNNTIDLSSF
+992 DTGNNTDINLSNF
-1005 KSGGKGLSGGISI
+1005 KAGTNKLGTFTV
-1018 EDINAGDTVKLNKT
+1018 DNVNAGDTVKLNKT
-1032 GGLTETIKLT
+1032 GGLTETIKLKSAVG
-1042 NAAGKGTD
+1042 NGND

-1057 LASGDKLNFSGAFSG
+1057 LASGDKLDYSGAFSG
-1072 FTSGSFTTTTTTKI
+1072 FTSGSFTSQNSTFSVTDTSKG
-1086 TISDATKAYY
+1086 YY
-1096 FDNIENIDFT
+1096 FNNIENIDFT
-1106 EQDLGKALINAINS
+1106 EQDLGKALISAIQAANS
-1120 AQSSFT
+1120 SISS
-1126 QISVSSSKKAIFA
+1126 ISISSSKKAIFA

-1148 LFSVSAKNGTSGS
+1148 LFSVSAGSSNATLTASTTGANNSG
-1161 LSWSAS
+1161 A
-1167 SVTNSNVTVK
+1167 TVK
-1177 LLAVVDDKIDGGDK
+1177 LLAVVDNTIDNNDQISGG
-1191 ISDSAITFA
+1191 SITFA

>member
-31 AALDVASLVN
+31 AAPNVASLVN

-56 TTFVENLYINLL
+56 TTFVENLYMNLL

-83 LTAGTSFGDLVVQFS
+83 LTAGTSFGDLVMKFS

-130 SVASEAK
+130 SIASEAK

-155 EDINSFVGQYVNGK
+155 EDINSFIGQYVNGK

-201 GGVNIEGST
+201 GGINIEGST

-298 NSDVETL
+298 NNNVETL
-305 NAGNGNDTIIASN
+305 KAGNGNDTIIASN
-318 AKVTTLDAGNGDDNI
+318 AKVTTLDAGNGDDKI

-356 GAKVTKLNAGNGD
+356 GAKVSKLNAGNGD

-388 TGTNSLKLT
+388 AGTNSLKLT

-402 LTKTTLTNINAIS
+402 LTKTTLTNISAIS
-415 GEGKLKAAQLNGIA
+415 GEGKLKASQLNGIA
-429 LNLGTELLDAAG
+429 LNLGTERLNAAG
-441 ESTGTYDKAKLEV
+441 ESTGTYDAAKLEV
-454 VADKASGAIDLTKV
+454 AADKASGAIDLTKV

-491 NNDSLGNSDDAASTD
+491 NNDSLGNSDDAANTD
-506 STKVTITGTA
+506 ATKVTITGTA

-528 TSLDAGQ
+528 TSLDSNE
-535 GNDKVTIASAASVN
+535 GNDKVTIGSAASVN
-549 TLTLNNGANT
+549 TLNLNNGANT
-559 VTVAGKVNTLTA
+559 VTVAGKVNALTA

-577 VNVSGEVSTL
+577 VNVSGEVTRL

-596 SVSGKVKTI
+596 SVSGKVKTLN
-605 EAGEGDDKISVTA
+605 AGDGDDKISVTA

-624 DAGAGAD
+624 NAGAGAD
-631 TISVAAGARVKDLN
+631 TISVAAGARIKDLD
-645 AGDGDDIIAITAGAV
+645 AGEGDDIIAITAGAV

-665 GGGGSNNTLK
+665 GGGGTNTLK

-689 SIQTITGRGKIQS
+689 NIQTITGRGKIQS
-702 SDIHSKNITLGSE
+702 SDITGKNITLGSE

-733 IKGKGTATNETINLN
+733 IKGKGTATSDNINLSS
-748 NLKIAAGSTGHKLN
+748 LKIAAGSTGHKLN
-762 ITNFKSGSLTLDDT
+762 ITNFKQGTLTLNNKNLGNDSADDT
-776 KLGNASSDE
+776 
-785 SAVDATT
+785 AVDATT

-798 DSNDTI
+798 ESNDEI
-804 TITKGK
+804 TISQGK
-810 IKDVSTGKGAD
+810 VKSVETGKGAD
-821 TVTISSS
+821 KVVISAG

-843 NISGGTVGTIDA
+843 DISGTVGTIDT
-855 GDGDDKITLSSSSG
+855 GDGDDKIVLSSG
-869 TKVDTI
+869 ANVATL

-881 DTITVESGAS
+881 DNIEVSSGATVS
-891 ATTINLGAGD
+891 TINLGAGD

-909 AGISG
+909 AGTG
-914 SGNGIT
+914 LT
-920 INGGDGKDTLVLDAN
+920 INGGDGKDTLTLDGSGSMN
-935 SKDVDFT
+935 DFTNIT
-942 KITKISGI
+942 KITGI
-950 EVLNISGATTNTSGA
+950 EVLNISGATTKSSGA

-992 TTGDNNTIDLSSF
+992 DTGDNNTIDLSSF
-1005 KSGGKGLSGGISI
+1005 KSGGKGLNGGVTI
-1018 EDINAGDTVKLNKT
+1018 DNINAGDTVKLNKT
-1032 GGLTETIKLT
+1032 GGLTETIKLKSAT
-1042 NAAGKGTD
+1042 GTGTD

-1057 LASGDKLNFSGAFSG
+1057 LASGDKLDFSGGGAFSG
-1072 FTSGSFTTTTTTKI
+1072 SMSSGSFSEVSGTTTL
-1086 TISDATKAYY
+1086 SNSKAY
-1096 FDNIENIDFT
+1096 FFKGTVDNIDFT
-1106 EQDLGKALINAINS
+1106 EQNLGQALLNAIS
-1120 AQSSFT
+1120 GASSSIS
-1126 QISVSSSKKAIFA
+1126 QISVSSSAKAIFA

-1148 LFSVSAKNGTSGS
+1148 LFSVSGGTSS
-1161 LSWSAS
+1161 TSITKA
-1167 SVTNSNVTVK
+1167 TVK
-1177 LLAVVDDKIDGGDK
+1177 LLAVVDNTIDTQDKVSGGE
-1191 ISDSAITFA
+1191 ITFA

>member
-16 IGRPAEGDAVAWASV
+16 IGRPAEGDAVTWASV

-41 LIAAT
+41 LITAT

-56 TTFVENLYINLL
+56 TTFVENLYMNLL

-83 LTAGTSFGDLVVQFS
+83 LAAGTTYGDLVMKFS

-130 SVASEAK
+130 GIASEAK

-155 EDINSFVGQYVNGK
+155 EDINSFIGQYVNGK

-298 NSDVETL
+298 NNNVETL
-305 NAGNGNDTIIASN
+305 KAGNGNDTIIASN
-318 AKVTTLDAGNGDDNI
+318 AKVTTLDAGNGDDKI

-356 GAKVTKLNAGNGD
+356 GAKVSKLNAGNGD

-388 TGTNSLKLT
+388 AGTNSLKLT

-402 LTKTTLTNINAIS
+402 LTKTTLTNISAIS
-415 GEGKLKAAQLNGIA
+415 GEGKLKASQLNGIA
-429 LNLGTELLDAAG
+429 LNLGTERLNAAG
-441 ESTGTYDKAKLEV
+441 ESTGTYDAAKLEV
-454 VADKASGAIDLTKV
+454 AADKASGAIDLTKV

-491 NNDSLGNSDDAASTD
+491 NNDSLGNSDDAANTD
-506 STKVTITGTA
+506 ATKVTITGTA

-528 TSLDAGQ
+528 TSLDSNE
-535 GNDKVTIASAASVN
+535 GNDKVTIGSAASVN
-549 TLTLNNGANT
+549 TLNLNNGANT

-577 VNVSGEVSTL
+577 VNVSGEVTRL

-624 DAGAGAD
+624 NAGAGAD
-631 TISVAAGARVKDLN
+631 TISVAAGARVKDLD

-665 GGGGSNNTLK
+665 GGGGNNTLK

-689 SIQTITGRGKIQS
+689 NVQTITGRGKIQS
-702 SDIHSKNITLGSE
+702 SDITSKNITLGSE

-733 IKGKGTATNETINLN
+733 IKGKGTATNDTINLS

-762 ITNFKSGSLTLDDT
+762 ITNFKQGTLTLNNKNLGNDSADDT
-776 KLGNASSDE
+776 
-785 SAVDATT
+785 AVDATT

-798 DSNDTI
+798 ESNDEI
-804 TITKGK
+804 TISQGK
-810 IKDVSTGKGAD
+810 VKSVETGKGAD
-821 TVTISSS
+821 KVVISSG

-837 EGADTI
+837 EGKD
-843 NISGGTVGTIDA
+843 NIDISGTVGTIDT
-855 GDGDDKITLSSSSG
+855 GDGDDGIVLQSG
-869 TKVDTI
+869 AKVDTI
-875 DAGAGN
+875 DTGAGN
-881 DTITVESGAS
+881 DNIEVQNGAS
-891 ATTINLGAGD
+891 VTTINLGAGD

-909 AGISG
+909 AGTG
-914 SGNGIT
+914 LT
-920 INGGDGKDTLVLDAN
+920 INGGDGKDTLTLDGSA
-935 SKDVDFT
+935 SAVDFT

-950 EVLNISGATTNTSGA
+950 EVLKISATASNSGA

-977 LTLQG
+977 LTIDST
-982 GESGSGSLTI
+982 SGSGTLTI
-992 TTGDNNTIDLSSF
+992 DTGNNTDINLAGF
-1005 KSGGKGLSGGISI
+1005 KAGTQQLTTFTV
-1018 EDINAGDTVKLNKT
+1018 DNVNAGDTVKLNKT
-1032 GGLTETIKLT
+1032 GGLTETIKLKSAT
-1042 NAAGKGTD
+1042 GTGTD

-1057 LASGDKLNFSGAFSG
+1057 LASGDKLDYSGAFSG
-1072 FTSGSFTTTTTTKI
+1072 FTSGSFTSQSSAFTVSETSKG
-1086 TISDATKAYY
+1086 YY
-1096 FDNIENIDFT
+1096 FNNIENIDFT
-1106 EQDLGKALINAINS
+1106 EQNLGQALLNAIS
-1120 AQSSFT
+1120 AAKSNISS
-1126 QISVSSSKKAIFA
+1126 ISVSSSKKAIFA

-1148 LFSVSAKNGTSGS
+1148 LFSVSAGTQSTDIKN
-1161 LSWSAS
+1161 A
-1167 SVTNSNVTVK
+1167 TVK
-1177 LLAVVDDKIDGGDK
+1177 LLAVVDNTIDNNDK
-1191 ISDSAITFA
+1191 ISGGEITFA

>member
-31 AALDVASLVN
+31 AAPNVASLVN

-56 TTFVENLYINLL
+56 TTFVENLYMNLL

-83 LTAGTSFGDLVVQFS
+83 LTAGTSFGDLVMQFS

-191 NATIKLGAEE
+191 NATIKLGEE
-201 GGVNIEGST
+201 KGGINIEGST

-305 NAGNGNDTIIASN
+305 KAGNGNDTIIASN
-318 AKVTTLDAGNGDDNI
+318 AKVTTLDAGNGDDKI

-356 GAKVTKLNAGNGD
+356 GAKVSKLNAGNGD

-388 TGTNSLKLT
+388 AGTNSLKLT

-402 LTKTTLTNINAIS
+402 LTKTTLTNISAIS
-415 GEGKLKAAQLNGIA
+415 GEGKLKASQLNGIA
-429 LNLGTELLDAAG
+429 LNLGTERLNAAG
-441 ESTGTYDKAKLEV
+441 ESTGTYDAAKLEV
-454 VADKASGAIDLTKV
+454 AADKASGAIDLTKV

-491 NNDSLGNSDDAASTD
+491 NNDSLGNSDDAANTD
-506 STKVTITGTA
+506 ATKVTITGTA

-528 TSLDAGQ
+528 TSLDSNE

-549 TLTLNNGANT
+549 TLNLNNGANT

-577 VNVSGEVSTL
+577 VNVSGEVTRL

-596 SVSGKVKTI
+596 SVSGKVKTL

-618 GEVDTL
+618 GEVDAL
-624 DAGAGAD
+624 NAGAGAD
-631 TISVAAGARVKDLN
+631 TISVAAGARVKDLD

-665 GGGGSNNTLK
+665 GGGGTNTLK

-689 SIQTITGRGKIQS
+689 NIQTITGRGKIQS
-702 SDIHSKNITLGSE
+702 SDITSKNITLGSE

-733 IKGKGTATNETINLN
+733 IKGKGTATSDNINLS

-762 ITNFKSGSLTLDDT
+762 ITNFKSGSLTLNNKNLGNDSADDT
-776 KLGNASSDE
+776 
-785 SAVDATT
+785 AVDATT

-798 DSNDTI
+798 ESNDEI
-804 TITKGK
+804 TINSGK
-810 IKDVSTGKGAD
+810 IKSVETGKGAD
-821 TVTISSS
+821 KVIIQSGV
-828 ANVATLSTG
+828 NVATLSTG
-837 EGADTI
+837 DGADNI
-843 NISGGTVGTIDA
+843 NISGTVGTIDT
-855 GDGDDKITLSSSSG
+855 GDGDDGIVLSSG
-869 TKVDTI
+869 AKVDTI
-875 DAGAGN
+875 DTGAGN
-881 DTITVESGAS
+881 DNIEVSSGATVS
-891 ATTINLGAGD
+891 TINLGAGD

-909 AGISG
+909 AGTG
-914 SGNGIT
+914 LT
-920 INGGDGKDTLVLDAN
+920 INGGDGKDTLTLEAN
-935 SKDVDFT
+935 SSSVDFSGIT
-942 KITKISGI
+942 KITGI
-950 EVLNISGATTNTSGA
+950 EVLNISATAASSGA

-977 LTLQG
+977 LTIEAQN
-982 GESGSGSLTI
+982 SGSGSLTI
-992 TTGDNNTIDLSSF
+992 DTGNNTDINLASF
-1005 KSGGKGLSGGISI
+1005 KAGTKALSGGVTIDS
-1018 EDINAGDTVKLNKT
+1018 INAGDTVKLNKT
-1032 GGLTETIKLT
+1032 GGLTETIKLKS
-1042 NAAGKGTD
+1042 AAGNGTD

-1057 LASGDKLNFSGAFSG
+1057 LASGDKLDASGAGFSSV
-1072 FTSGSFTTTTTTKI
+1072 SGSFTSTSSTFSVTTSSK
-1086 TISDATKAYY
+1086 AAYY
-1096 FDNIENIDFT
+1096 FNNVENIDFT
-1106 EQDLGKALINAINS
+1106 EQDLGKALIQAIYNANS
-1120 AQSSFT
+1120 SVSS
-1126 QISVSSSKKAIFA
+1126 ISISSSKKAIFA

-1148 LFSVSAKNGTSGS
+1148 LFSVSAGTSS
-1161 LSWSAS
+1161 ATLSAS
-1167 SVTNSNVTVK
+1167 TSSATNSGATVK
-1177 LLAVVDDKIDGGDK
+1177 LLAVVDNTIDTQDTVSGGT
-1191 ISDSAITFA
+1191 ITFA

>member
-31 AALDVASLVN
+31 AAPNVASLVN

-56 TTFVENLYINLL
+56 TTFVENLYMNLL

-83 LTAGTSFGDLVVQFS
+83 LTAGTSFGDLVMQFS

-125 KTFTP
+125 KTFTAG
-130 SVASEAK
+130 VASEAK

-298 NSDVETL
+298 NNNVDTL
-305 NAGNGNDTIIASN
+305 KAGNGNDTIIASN
-318 AKVTTLDAGNGDDNI
+318 AKVTTLDAGNGDDKI

-356 GAKVTKLNAGNGD
+356 GAKVSKLNAGNGD

-388 TGTNSLKLT
+388 AGTNSLKLT

-402 LTKTTLTNINAIS
+402 LTKTTLTNISAIS
-415 GEGKLKAAQLNGIA
+415 GEGKLKASQLNGIA
-429 LNLGTELLDAAG
+429 LNLGTERLDAAG
-441 ESTGTYDKAKLEV
+441 ESTGTYDAAKLEV
-454 VADKASGAIDLTKV
+454 AADKASGAIDLTKV

-491 NNDSLGNSDDAASTD
+491 NNDSLGNSDDAANTD
-506 STKVTITGTA
+506 ATKVTITGTA

-528 TSLDAGQ
+528 TSLDSNE

-549 TLTLNNGANT
+549 TLNLNNGANT
-559 VTVAGKVNTLTA
+559 VTVAGKVNALTA

-577 VNVSGEVSTL
+577 VNVSGEVTRL

-596 SVSGKVKTI
+596 SVSGKVKTL

-624 DAGAGAD
+624 NAGAGAD
-631 TISVAAGARVKDLN
+631 TISVAAGARVKDLD

-665 GGGGSNNTLK
+665 GGTGNNTLK

-689 SIQTITGRGKIQS
+689 NVQTITGRGKIQS
-702 SDIHSKNITLGSE
+702 SDITGKNITLGSE

-733 IKGKGTATNETINLN
+733 IKGKGTATNDNINLSS
-748 NLKIAAGSTGHKLN
+748 LKIAAGSTGHKLN
-762 ITNFKSGSLTLDDT
+762 ITNFKSGSLTLNDNN
-776 KLGNASSDE
+776 LGNASQDE

-798 DSNDTI
+798 ESNDTI
-804 TITKGK
+804 TINNGK

-821 TVTISSS
+821 TVIINAG
-828 ANVATLSTG
+828 ANVATLNTG
-837 EGADTI
+837 EGADII
-843 NISGGTVGTIDA
+843 NISGTVGTLDA
-855 GDGDDKITLSSSSG
+855 GDGDDKIVLSGSG
-869 TKVDTI
+869 TKVGTI

-881 DTITVESGAS
+881 DNIEVQSGAS
-891 ATTINLGAGD
+891 VTTINLGAGD

-909 AGISG
+909 AGTG
-914 SGNGIT
+914 LT
-920 INGGDGKDTLVLDAN
+920 INGGDGKDTLTLDA
-935 SKDVDFT
+935 STSGVDFT

-950 EVLNISGATTNTSGA
+950 EVLDISGGSTSGA

-977 LTLQG
+977 LTL
-982 GESGSGSLTI
+982 SGSGSLTI
-992 TTGDNNTIDLSSF
+992 DTGDN
-1005 KSGGKGLSGGISI
+1005 K
-1018 EDINAGDTVKLNKT
+1018 DINLAGFKGTSGQNTNGITLENINTGDTIKLNKDD
-1032 GGLTETIKLT
+1032 GIKETIKL
-1042 NAAGKGTD
+1042 NSAAGNGND

-1057 LASGDKLNFSGAFSG
+1057 LASGDKLDYSGAFSG
-1072 FTSGSFTTTTTTKI
+1072 FTSGSFTSQSSTFTVSETSKG
-1086 TISDATKAYY
+1086 YY
-1096 FDNIENIDFT
+1096 FNNIENIDFT
-1106 EQDLGKALINAINS
+1106 EQNLGQALLNAISAANS
-1120 AQSSFT
+1120 KISS
-1126 QISVSSSKKAIFA
+1126 ISVSSSKKAIFA

-1148 LFSVSAKNGTSGS
+1148 LFSVSAGTQSTDIKN
-1161 LSWSAS
+1161 A
-1167 SVTNSNVTVK
+1167 TVK
-1177 LLAVVDDKIDGGDK
+1177 LLAVVDNTIDNNDAISGGT
-1191 ISDSAITFA
+1191 ITFA

>member
-31 AALDVASLVN
+31 AAPNVASLVN

-56 TTFVENLYINLL
+56 TTFVENLYMNLL

-83 LTAGTSFGDLVVQFS
+83 LTAGTSFGDLVMQFS

-125 KTFTP
+125 KTFTAG
-130 SVASEAK
+130 VASEAK

-155 EDINSFVGQYVNGK
+155 EDINSFIGQYVNGK
-169 KTTVKPGAEEP
+169 KTTVKPGAQEP

-298 NSDVETL
+298 NNNVETL
-305 NAGNGNDTIIASN
+305 KAGNGNDTIIASN
-318 AKVTTLDAGNGDDNI
+318 AKVTTLDAGNGDDKI

-356 GAKVTKLNAGNGD
+356 GAKVSKLNAGNGD

-388 TGTNSLKLT
+388 AGTNSLKLT

-402 LTKTTLTNINAIS
+402 LTKTTLTNISAIS
-415 GEGKLKAAQLNGIA
+415 GEGKLKASQLNGIA
-429 LNLGTELLDAAG
+429 LNLGTERLDAAG
-441 ESTGTYDKAKLEV
+441 ESTGTYDAAKLEV
-454 VADKASGAIDLTKV
+454 AADKASGAIDLTKV

-491 NNDSLGNSDDAASTD
+491 NNDSLGNSDDAANTD
-506 STKVTITGTA
+506 ATKVTITGTA

-528 TSLDAGQ
+528 TSLDSNE

-549 TLTLNNGANT
+549 TLNLNNGANT

-577 VNVSGEVSTL
+577 VNVSGEVTRL

-596 SVSGKVKTI
+596 SVSGKVKTL

-624 DAGAGAD
+624 NAGAGAD
-631 TISVAAGARVKDLN
+631 TISVAAGARVKDLD

-665 GGGGSNNTLK
+665 GGGGNNTLK

-689 SIQTITGRGKIQS
+689 NIQTITGRGKIQS
-702 SDIHSKNITLGSE
+702 SDITSKNITLGSE

-733 IKGKGTATNETINLN
+733 IKGKGTATNDTINLS

-762 ITNFKSGSLTLDDT
+762 ITNFKQGTLTLNNKNLGNDSTDDT
-776 KLGNASSDE
+776 
-785 SAVDATT
+785 AVDATT

-798 DSNDTI
+798 ESNDEI
-804 TITKGK
+804 TINSGK
-810 IKDVSTGKGAD
+810 IKSVETGKGAD
-821 TVTISSS
+821 KVIIQSGV
-828 ANVATLSTG
+828 NVATLSTG
-837 EGADTI
+837 EGADHI
-843 NISGGTVGTIDA
+843 DISGTVGTIDT
-855 GDGDDKITLSSSSG
+855 GDGNDGIVLSPG
-869 TKVDTI
+869 AKVDTI
-875 DAGAGN
+875 DTGAGN
-881 DTITVESGAS
+881 DNIEVQSGAS
-891 ATTINLGAGD
+891 VTTINLGAGD

-909 AGISG
+909 TGTG
-914 SGNGIT
+914 LT
-920 INGGDGKDTLVLDAN
+920 INGGDGKDTLALDG
-935 SKDVDFT
+935 SGSMVDFSS
-942 KITKISGI
+942 ITKISGI
-950 EVLNISGATTNTSGA
+950 EVLNISGATNATSGA

-977 LTLQG
+977 LTID
-982 GESGSGSLTI
+982 SSSNGSGSLTI
-992 TTGDNNTIDLSSF
+992 DTGNNTDINLSNF
-1005 KSGGKGLSGGISI
+1005 KAGTNKLGTFTV
-1018 EDINAGDTVKLNKT
+1018 DNVNAGDTVKLNKT
-1032 GGLTETIKLT
+1032 GGLTETIKLKS
-1042 NAAGKGTD
+1042 AAGNGTD

-1057 LASGDKLNFSGAFSG
+1057 LASGDKLDVSGAFNGFSG
-1072 FTSGSFTTTTTTKI
+1072 TSGSFAEVSGTTTL
-1086 TISDATKAYY
+1086 SASKAY
-1096 FDNIENIDFT
+1096 FFKSTVDNIDFT
-1106 EQDLGKALINAINS
+1106 EQNLGQALLSAIKTANS
-1120 AQSSFT
+1120 SISS
-1126 QISVSSSKKAIFA
+1126 ISVSSSAKAIFA

-1148 LFSVSAKNGTSGS
+1148 LFSVSGGTTATGIEK
-1161 LSWSAS
+1161 A
-1167 SVTNSNVTVK
+1167 TVK
-1177 LLAVVDDKIDGGDK
+1177 LLAVVDNTIDTQDKVSGGD
-1191 ISDSAITFA
+1191 ITFA

>member
-31 AALDVASLVN
+31 AAPNVASLVN

-56 TTFVENLYINLL
+56 TTFVENLYMNLL

-83 LTAGTSFGDLVVQFS
+83 LTAGTSFGDLVMQFS

-169 KTTVKPGAEEP
+169 KTTVKPGAQEP

-305 NAGNGNDTIIASN
+305 KAGNGNDTIIASN
-318 AKVTTLDAGNGDDNI
+318 AKVTTLDAGNGDDKI

-356 GAKVTKLNAGNGD
+356 GAKVSKLNAGNGD

-388 TGTNSLKLT
+388 AGTNSLKLT

-402 LTKTTLTNINAIS
+402 LTKTTLTNISAIS
-415 GEGKLKAAQLNGIA
+415 GEGKLKASQLNGIA
-429 LNLGTELLDAAG
+429 LNLGTERLDAAG
-441 ESTGTYDKAKLEV
+441 EGTGTYDAAKLEV
-454 VADKASGAIDLTKV
+454 AADKASGAIDLTKV

-491 NNDSLGNSDDAASTD
+491 NNDSLGNSDDAANTD
-506 STKVTITGTA
+506 ATKVTITGTA

-528 TSLDAGQ
+528 TSLDSNE

-549 TLTLNNGANT
+549 TLNLNNGANT

-596 SVSGKVKTI
+596 SVSGKVKTLN
-605 EAGEGDDKISVTA
+605 AGDGDDKISVTA

-624 DAGAGAD
+624 NAGAGAD
-631 TISVAAGARVKDLN
+631 TISVAAGARVKDLD

-665 GGGGSNNTLK
+665 GGGGTNTLK

-689 SIQTITGRGKIQS
+689 NIQTITGRGKIQS
-702 SDIHSKNITLGSE
+702 SDITGKNITLGSE

-733 IKGKGTATNETINLN
+733 IKGKGTATTDNISLN
-748 NLKIAAGSTGHKLN
+748 GLKIAAGSTGHKLN
-762 ITNFKSGSLTLDDT
+762 ITNFKSGSLTINDKHLGNDSTDDT
-776 KLGNASSDE
+776 
-785 SAVDATT
+785 AVDATT

-798 DSNDTI
+798 ESNDKI
-804 TITKGK
+804 TISQGK
-810 IKDVSTGKGAD
+810 VKSVETGKGAD
-821 TVTISSS
+821 EVIINSG
-828 ANVATLSTG
+828 ANVATLNTG
-837 EGADTI
+837 DGADII
-843 NISGGTVGTIDA
+843 NISGTVGTLDA
-855 GDGDDKITLSSSSG
+855 GDGDDKIVLSSGSG

-881 DTITVESGAS
+881 DNIEVGSGAS
-891 ATTINLGAGD
+891 VSTINLGAGD

-909 AGISG
+909 AGTG
-914 SGNGIT
+914 LT
-920 INGGDGKDTLVLDAN
+920 INGGDGKDTLTLDA
-935 SKDVDFT
+935 STSSVDFT

-950 EVLNISGATTNTSGA
+950 EVLDISGGSSSSGA

-977 LTLQG
+977 LTL
-982 GESGSGSLTI
+982 SGSGSLTI
-992 TTGDNNTIDLSSF
+992 ETGDNKDINLAGF
-1005 KSGGKGLSGGISI
+1005 KGTSGQNSGGITL
-1018 EDINAGDTVKLNKT
+1018 ENINTGDTIKLNKDD
-1032 GGLTETIKLT
+1032 GIKETIKLQS
-1042 NAAGKGTD
+1042 AAGNGTD

-1057 LASGDKLNFSGAFSG
+1057 LADGDKLNVSGAFSG
-1072 FTSGSFTTTTTTKI
+1072 WSGSNSFTSTTSTKL
-1086 TISDATKAYY
+1086 TISSSTKAY
-1096 FDNIENIDFT
+1096 FFNDIQNIDFT
-1106 EQDLGKALINAINS
+1106 NGDLGVAMLNAIKD
-1120 AQSSFT
+1120 AQT
-1126 QISVSSSKKAIFA
+1126 SSSLTSISISSSSHKAIFA

-1148 LFSVSAKNGTSGS
+1148 LFSVSGQSGATIS
-1161 LSWSAS
+1161 T
-1167 SVTNSNVTVK
+1167 TNSSKATVK
-1177 LLAVVDDKIDGGDK
+1177 LLAVVDNKIDANDK
-1191 ISDSAITFA
+1191 ISGSDITFA

>member
-31 AALDVASLVN
+31 AAPNVASLVN

-56 TTFVENLYINLL
+56 TTFVENLYMNLL

-83 LTAGTSFGDLVVQFS
+83 LTAGTSFGDLVMQFS

-305 NAGNGNDTIIASN
+305 KAGNGNDTIIASN
-318 AKVTTLDAGNGDDNI
+318 AKVTTLDAGNGDDKI

-356 GAKVTKLNAGNGD
+356 GAKVSKLNAGNGD

-388 TGTNSLKLT
+388 AGTNSLKLT

-402 LTKTTLTNINAIS
+402 LTKTTLTNISAIS
-415 GEGKLKAAQLNGIA
+415 GEGKLKASQLNGIA
-429 LNLGTELLDAAG
+429 LNLGTERLDAAG
-441 ESTGTYDKAKLEV
+441 ESTGTYDAAKLEV
-454 VADKASGAIDLTKV
+454 AADKASGAIDLTKV

-491 NNDSLGNSDDAASTD
+491 NNDSLGNSDDAANTD
-506 STKVTITGTA
+506 ATKVTITGTA

-528 TSLDAGQ
+528 TSLDSNE

-559 VTVAGKVNTLTA
+559 VTVAGKVNALTA

-596 SVSGKVKTI
+596 SVSGKVKTL

-624 DAGAGAD
+624 NAGAGAD
-631 TISVAAGARVKDLN
+631 TISVAAGARVKDLD

-665 GGGGSNNTLK
+665 GGGGNNTLK

-689 SIQTITGRGKIQS
+689 NVQTITGRGKIQS
-702 SDIHSKNITLGSE
+702 SDITGKNITLGSE

-733 IKGKGTATNETINLN
+733 IKGKGTATNDTINLSS
-748 NLKIAAGSTGHKLN
+748 LKIAAGSTGHKLN
-762 ITNFKSGSLTLDDT
+762 ITNFKSGSLTLNDKNLGNDSADDT
-776 KLGNASSDE
+776 
-785 SAVDATT
+785 AVDATT

-798 DSNDTI
+798 ESNDTI
-804 TITKGK
+804 TINNGK
-810 IKDVSTGKGAD
+810 IKSVETGKGAD
-821 TVTISSS
+821 TVVISSS
-828 ANVATLSTG
+828 ANVTTLSTG
-837 EGADTI
+837 DGADII
-843 NISGGTVGTIDA
+843 NISGTVGTLDA
-855 GDGDDKITLSSSSG
+855 GDGDDKIVLSGSG

-881 DTITVESGAS
+881 DNIEVQSGAS
-891 ATTINLGAGD
+891 VTTINLGAGD

-909 AGISG
+909 AGS
-914 SGNGIT
+914 NLT
-920 INGGDGKDTLVLDAN
+920 INGGDGKDTLTLDA
-935 SKDVDFT
+935 SASAVDFT

-950 EVLNISGATTNTSGA
+950 EVLQLSGATTTTSGA

-977 LTLQG
+977 LTVDFMNQ
-982 GESGSGSLTI
+982 SGSLTI
-992 TTGDNNTIDLSSF
+992 EKGDN
-1005 KSGGKGLSGGISI
+1005 K
-1018 EDINAGDTVKLNKT
+1018 DINLAGFKGANVASGSITVDGVNNGDTIKLNKED
-1032 GGLTETIKLT
+1032 GIKETIKL
-1042 NAAGKGTD
+1042 NGAASNGND

-1057 LASGDKLNFSGAFSG
+1057 LAKGDVLDASGASLSGVSGAFSSVSSSSLNIT
-1072 FTSGSFTTTTTTKI
+1072 TSTK
-1086 TISDATKAYY
+1086 AAYY
-1096 FDNIENIDFT
+1096 FNNVENIDFT
-1106 EQDLGKALINAINS
+1106 EQDLGKALINAIKS

-1126 QISVSSSKKAIFA
+1126 KISVSSSKKAIFA

-1148 LFSVSAKNGTSGS
+1148 LFSVSAGTQ
-1161 LSWSAS
+1161 SATLTAS
-1167 SVTNSNVTVK
+1167 TTSATNSGATVK
-1177 LLAVVDDKIDGGDK
+1177 LLAVVDNTIDTQDTVSGG
-1191 ISDSAITFA
+1191 SITFA

>member
-31 AALDVASLVN
+31 AAPNVASLVN

-56 TTFVENLYINLL
+56 TTFVENLYMNLL

-83 LTAGTSFGDLVVQFS
+83 LTAGTSFGDLVMQFS

-191 NATIKLGAEE
+191 NATIKLGEE
-201 GGVNIEGST
+201 KGGINIEGST

-305 NAGNGNDTIIASN
+305 KAGNGNDTIIASN
-318 AKVTTLDAGNGDDNI
+318 AKVTTLDAGNGDDKI

-356 GAKVTKLNAGNGD
+356 GAKVSKLNAGNGD

-388 TGTNSLKLT
+388 AGTNSLKLT

-402 LTKTTLTNINAIS
+402 LTKTTLTNISAIS
-415 GEGKLKAAQLNGIA
+415 GEGKLKASQLNGIA
-429 LNLGTELLDAAG
+429 LNLGTERLDAAG
-441 ESTGTYDKAKLEV
+441 ESTGTYDAAKLEV
-454 VADKASGAIDLTKV
+454 AADKASGAIDLTKV

-491 NNDSLGNSDDAASTD
+491 NNDALGNSDDAANTD
-506 STKVTITGTA
+506 ATKVTITGTA

-528 TSLDAGQ
+528 TSLDSNE

-549 TLTLNNGANT
+549 TLNLNNGANT
-559 VTVAGKVNTLTA
+559 VTVAGKVNALTA

-577 VNVSGEVSTL
+577 VNVSGEVTRL

-596 SVSGKVKTI
+596 SVSGKVKTL

-624 DAGAGAD
+624 NAGAGAD
-631 TISVAAGARVKDLN
+631 TISVAAGARVKDLD

-665 GGGGSNNTLK
+665 GGGGTNTLK

-689 SIQTITGRGKIQS
+689 NVQTITGRGKIQS
-702 SDIHSKNITLGSE
+702 SDITNKQITLGSE

-733 IKGKGTATNETINLN
+733 IKGKGTAANDTINLS

-762 ITNFKSGSLTLDDT
+762 ITNFKSGSLTLNDNN
-776 KLGNASSDE
+776 LGNASQDE

-798 DSNDTI
+798 ESNDEI
-804 TITKGK
+804 TISKGK
-810 IKDVSTGKGAD
+810 VKSVETGKGAD
-821 TVTISSS
+821 KVIIQSGT
-828 ANVATLSTG
+828 NVATLSTG
-837 EGADTI
+837 EGKDI
-843 NISGGTVGTIDA
+843 IEVSGTVGTIDA
-855 GDGDDKITLSSSSG
+855 GDGDDGINLSSG
-869 TKVDTI
+869 ANVATI

-881 DTITVESGAS
+881 DNITVESGAS
-891 ATTINLGAGD
+891 VTTINLGAGD

-909 AGISG
+909 AGADL
-914 SGNGIT
+914 T
-920 INGGDGKDTLVLDAN
+920 INGGDGKDTLTLDASN
-935 SKDVDFT
+935 SSVDFT

-950 EVLNISGATTNTSGA
+950 EVLQLSGATTATSGA

-977 LTLQG
+977 LTIDTTS
-982 GESGSGSLTI
+982 SGSGTLTI
-992 TTGDNNTIDLSSF
+992 DTGKNTDINLSNFKAGTNNLGGFTVDNV
-1005 KSGGKGLSGGISI
+1005 
-1018 EDINAGDTVKLNKT
+1018 NAGDTVKLNKA

-1042 NAAGKGTD
+1042 SAVGNGTD

-1057 LASGDKLNFSGAFSG
+1057 LASGDKLNVSGAFSG
-1072 FTSGSFTTTTTTKI
+1072 VSSISGSFTSTAATNTM
-1086 TISDATKAYY
+1086 TISGSTKAY
-1096 FDNIENIDFT
+1096 FFKDEVNNIDFT
-1106 EQDLGKALINAINS
+1106 EDNLGKALFNAIAG
-1120 AQSSFT
+1120 AQTSSSLSS
-1126 QISVSSSKKAIFA
+1126 ISVSSSAKAIFA

-1148 LFSVSAKNGTSGS
+1148 LFSVSAGTSSGTIT
-1161 LSWSAS
+1161 AS
-1167 SVTNSNVTVK
+1167 SVSGATVK
-1177 LLAVVDDKIDGGDK
+1177 LLAVVDNKIDTNDKVSGGD
-1191 ISDSAITFA
+1191 ITFA

>member
-31 AALDVASLVN
+31 AAPNVASLVN

-56 TTFVENLYINLL
+56 TTFVENLYMNLL

-83 LTAGTSFGDLVVQFS
+83 LTAGTSFGDLVMQFS

-191 NATIKLGAEE
+191 NATIKLGEE
-201 GGVNIEGST
+201 KGGINIEGST

-305 NAGNGNDTIIASN
+305 KAGNGNDTIIASN
-318 AKVTTLDAGNGDDNI
+318 AKVTTLDAGNGDDKI

-356 GAKVTKLNAGNGD
+356 SAKVSKLNAGNGD

-388 TGTNSLKLT
+388 AGTNSLKLT

-402 LTKTTLTNINAIS
+402 LTKTTLTNISAIS
-415 GEGKLKAAQLNGIA
+415 GEGKLKASQLNGIA
-429 LNLGTELLDAAG
+429 LNLGTERLNAAG
-441 ESTGTYDKAKLEV
+441 ESTGTYDAAKLEV
-454 VADKASGAIDLTKV
+454 AADKASGAIDLTKV

-491 NNDSLGNSDDAASTD
+491 NNDSLGNSDDAANTD
-506 STKVTITGTA
+506 ATKVTITGTA

-528 TSLDAGQ
+528 TSLDSNE

-549 TLTLNNGANT
+549 TLNLNNGANT

-571 GAGDDN
+571 GTGDDN

-596 SVSGKVKTI
+596 SVSGKVKTLN
-605 EAGEGDDKISVTA
+605 AGDGDDKISVTA

-624 DAGAGAD
+624 NAGAGAD
-631 TISVAAGARVKDLN
+631 TISVAAGARVKDLD

-665 GGGGSNNTLK
+665 GGGGTNTLK

-689 SIQTITGRGKIQS
+689 NIQTITGRGKIQS
-702 SDIHSKNITLGSE
+702 SDITSKNITLGSE

-733 IKGKGTATNETINLN
+733 IKGKGTATSDNINLS

-762 ITNFKSGSLTLDDT
+762 ITNFKQGTLTLNNKNLGNDSADDT
-776 KLGNASSDE
+776 
-785 SAVDATT
+785 AVDATT

-798 DSNDTI
+798 ESNDEI
-804 TITKGK
+804 TISQGK
-810 IKDVSTGKGAD
+810 VKSVETGKGAD
-821 TVTISSS
+821 KVVISSG

-837 EGADTI
+837 DGADTI
-843 NISGGTVGTIDA
+843 DISGTVGTIDT
-855 GDGDDKITLSSSSG
+855 GDGDDKIVLSSG
-869 TKVDTI
+869 ANVATL

-881 DTITVESGAS
+881 DNIEVSSGATVS
-891 ATTINLGAGD
+891 TINLGAGD

-909 AGISG
+909 AGTDL
-914 SGNGIT
+914 T
-920 INGGDGKDTLVLDAN
+920 INGGDGKDTLTLDGSGSMN
-935 SKDVDFT
+935 DFT

-992 TTGDNNTIDLSSF
+992 NTGDNNTIDLSSF

-1032 GGLTETIKLT
+1032 GGLTETIKLKSAT
-1042 NAAGKGTD
+1042 GTGTD

-1057 LASGDKLNFSGAFSG
+1057 LASGDKLNYSGAFSG
-1072 FTSGSFTTTTTTKI
+1072 MTSGSFTSISQTTT
-1086 TISDATKAYY
+1086 ISGSSKAYY
-1096 FDNIENIDFT
+1096 FNNIENIDFA
-1106 EQDLGKALINAINS
+1106 EQNLGQALLNAIS
-1120 AQSSFT
+1120 GASSSISK
-1126 QISVSSSKKAIFA
+1126 ISVSSNAKAIFA

-1148 LFSVSAKNGTSGS
+1148 LFSVSGGTSTTGIEK
-1161 LSWSAS
+1161 A
-1167 SVTNSNVTVK
+1167 TVK
-1177 LLAVVDDKIDGGDK
+1177 LLAVVDNTIDTQDKVSGGE
-1191 ISDSAITFA
+1191 ITFA

>member
-31 AALDVASLVN
+31 AAPNVASLVN

-56 TTFVENLYINLL
+56 TTFVENLYMNLL

-83 LTAGTSFGDLVVQFS
+83 LTAGTSFGDLVMQFS

-191 NATIKLGAEE
+191 NATIKLGEE
-201 GGVNIEGST
+201 KGGINIEGST

-218 TVKGTAENGTLT
+218 TVKGTADNGTLT

-298 NSDVETL
+298 NNNVETL
-305 NAGNGNDTIIASN
+305 KAGNGNDTIIASN
-318 AKVTTLDAGNGDDNI
+318 AKVTTLDAGNGDDKI
-333 TVTKSTISTLNA
+333 TVTKSTISNLNA

-356 GAKVTKLNAGNGD
+356 GAKVSKLNAGNGD

-388 TGTNSLKLT
+388 AGTNSLKLT

-402 LTKTTLTNINAIS
+402 LTKTTLTNISAIS

-429 LNLGTELLDAAG
+429 LNLGTERLNAAG
-441 ESTGTYDKAKLEV
+441 ESTGTYDAAKLEV
-454 VADKASGAIDLTKV
+454 AADKASGAIDLTKV

-491 NNDSLGNSDDAASTD
+491 NNDSLGNSDDAANTD
-506 STKVTITGTA
+506 ATKVTITGTA

-528 TSLDAGQ
+528 TSLDSNE

-624 DAGAGAD
+624 NAGAGAD
-631 TISVAAGARVKDLN
+631 TISVAAGARVKNLD

-665 GGGGSNNTLK
+665 GGGGTNTLK

-689 SIQTITGRGKIQS
+689 NIQTITGRGKIQS
-702 SDIHSKNITLGSE
+702 SDITGKNITLGSE

-733 IKGKGTATNETINLN
+733 IKGKGTATSDNINLSS
-748 NLKIAAGSTGHKLN
+748 LKIAAGSTGHKLN
-762 ITNFKSGSLTLDDT
+762 ITNFKSGSLTLNNKNLGNDSADDT
-776 KLGNASSDE
+776 
-785 SAVDATT
+785 AVDATT

-798 DSNDTI
+798 ESNDEI
-804 TITKGK
+804 TINSGK
-810 IKDVSTGKGAD
+810 IKSVETGKGAD
-821 TVTISSS
+821 KVIISSG

-837 EGADTI
+837 DGADTI
-843 NISGGTVGTIDA
+843 DISGTVGTLDT
-855 GDGDDKITLSSSSG
+855 GDGDDKIVLSSG
-869 TKVDTI
+869 AKVDTL

-881 DTITVESGAS
+881 DNIEVSSGATV
-891 ATTINLGAGD
+891 TTINLGAGD

-909 AGISG
+909 AGTG
-914 SGNGIT
+914 LT
-920 INGGDGKDTLVLDAN
+920 INGGDGKDILTLDGSGSMN
-935 SKDVDFT
+935 DFT
-942 KITKISGI
+942 KLTKISGI

-1032 GGLTETIKLT
+1032 GGLTETIKLKSAT
-1042 NAAGKGTD
+1042 GTGTD

-1057 LASGDKLNFSGAFSG
+1057 LASGDKLDFSGGGAFSG
-1072 FTSGSFTTTTTTKI
+1072 SMSSGSFSQVSNTTTL
-1086 TISDATKAYY
+1086 SNSKAYY
-1096 FDNIENIDFT
+1096 FNNVENIDFT
-1106 EQDLGKALINAINS
+1106 EQNLGQALLNAIS
-1120 AQSSFT
+1120 GASSSIS
-1126 QISVSSSKKAIFA
+1126 QISVSSNAKAIFA

-1148 LFSVSAKNGTSGS
+1148 LFSVSGTSNTTS
-1161 LSWSAS
+1161 ITKA
-1167 SVTNSNVTVK
+1167 TVK
-1177 LLAVVDDKIDGGDK
+1177 LLAVVDNTIDTQDKVSGGE
-1191 ISDSAITFA
+1191 ITFA

>member
-31 AALDVASLVN
+31 AAPNVASLVN

-56 TTFVENLYINLL
+56 TTFVENLYMNLL

-83 LTAGTSFGDLVVQFS
+83 LTAGTSFGDLVMQFS

-125 KTFTP
+125 KTFTAG
-130 SVASEAK
+130 VASEAK

-155 EDINSFVGQYVNGK
+155 EDINSFIGQYVNGK
-169 KTTVKPGAEEP
+169 KTTVKPGAQEP

-298 NSDVETL
+298 NNNVDTL
-305 NAGNGNDTIIASN
+305 KAGNGNDTIIASN
-318 AKVTTLDAGNGDDNI
+318 AKVTTLDAGNGDDKI

-356 GAKVTKLNAGNGD
+356 GAKVSKLNAGNGD

-388 TGTNSLKLT
+388 AGTNSLKLT

-402 LTKTTLTNINAIS
+402 LTKTTLTNISAIS
-415 GEGKLKAAQLNGIA
+415 GEGKLKASQLNGIA
-429 LNLGTELLDAAG
+429 LNLGTERLDAAG
-441 ESTGTYDKAKLEV
+441 ESTGTYDAAKLEV
-454 VADKASGAIDLTKV
+454 AADKASGAIDLTKV

-473 STGHELNITN
+473 STDHELNITN

-491 NNDSLGNSDDAASTD
+491 NNDSLGNSDDAANTD
-506 STKVTITGTA
+506 ATKVTITGTA

-528 TSLDAGQ
+528 TSLDSNE

-596 SVSGKVKTI
+596 SVSGKVKTL
-605 EAGEGDDKISVTA
+605 EAGDGDDKISVTA
-618 GEVDTL
+618 GEVDSL
-624 DAGAGAD
+624 NAGAGAD
-631 TISVAAGARVKDLN
+631 TISVAAGARVKDLD
-645 AGDGDDIIAITAGAV
+645 AGEGDDIIAITAGAV

-665 GGGGSNNTLK
+665 GGGGTNTLK

-689 SIQTITGRGKIQS
+689 NVQTITGRGKIQS
-702 SDIHSKNITLGSE
+702 SDITGKNITLGSE

-733 IKGKGTATNETINLN
+733 IKGKGTATADSISLN
-748 NLKIAAGSTGHKLN
+748 GLKIAAGSTGHKLN
-762 ITNFKSGSLTLDDT
+762 ITNFKSGSLTINDKNLGNDSTDDT
-776 KLGNASSDE
+776 
-785 SAVDATT
+785 AVDATT

-798 DSNDTI
+798 ESNDTI
-804 TITKGK
+804 TINSGK

-821 TVTISSS
+821 AVIISAG

-837 EGADTI
+837 EGADII
-843 NISGGTVGTIDA
+843 NISGTVGTLDA
-855 GDGDDKITLSSSSG
+855 GDGDDKINLSSG
-869 TKVDTI
+869 ANVATI

-881 DTITVESGAS
+881 DNIDVSGGVTVS
-891 ATTINLGAGD
+891 TINLGAGD
-901 DTITLKSG
+901 DTITLRSG
-909 AGISG
+909 AGTDL
-914 SGNGIT
+914 T
-920 INGGDGKDTLVLDAN
+920 INGGDGKDTLTLDA
-935 SKDVDFT
+935 SSSSVDFT

-950 EVLNISGATTNTSGA
+950 EVLQLSGATTTDSGA

-977 LTLQG
+977 LTVDFM
-982 GESGSGSLTI
+982 SGSGSLTI
-992 TTGDNNTIDLSSF
+992 EKGDNKDINLASFKGTNATNGSITID
-1005 KSGGKGLSGGISI
+1005 KV
-1018 EDINAGDTVKLNKT
+1018 NAGDTIKLNKDD
-1032 GGLTETIKLT
+1032 GIKETIKLNSGAST
-1042 NAAGKGTD
+1042 SDSSAA
-1050 PHTTITG
+1050 TITG
-1057 LASGDKLNFSGAFSG
+1057 LASGDVLDYSGAFSG
-1072 FTSGSFTTTTTTKI
+1072 FTTSASFTNTSSTFTV
-1086 TISDATKAYY
+1086 SNASKAYY
-1096 FDNIENIDFT
+1096 FNVDNIDFT
-1106 EQDLGKALINAINS
+1106 ESKLGQALLTAIS
-1120 AQSSFT
+1120 GASSKISS
-1126 QISVSSSKKAIFA
+1126 ISVNSSGKAIFA
-1139 LNSGDGNAY
+1139 LNNSADGNAY
-1148 LFSVSAKNGTSGS
+1148 LFSVSA
-1161 LSWSAS
+1161 S
-1167 SVTNSNVTVK
+1167 STTGISNATVK
-1177 LLAVVDDKIDGGDK
+1177 LLAVVDDKIDNHDSVSGGTL
-1191 ISDSAITFA
+1191 TFA

>member
-31 AALDVASLVN
+31 AAPNVASLVN

-56 TTFVENLYINLL
+56 TTFVENLYMNLL

-83 LTAGTSFGDLVVQFS
+83 LTAGTSFGDLVMQFS

-125 KTFTP
+125 KTFTAG
-130 SVASEAK
+130 VASEAK

-155 EDINSFVGQYVNGK
+155 EDINSFIGQYVNGK
-169 KTTVKPGAEEP
+169 KTTVKPGAQEP

-298 NSDVETL
+298 NNDVETL
-305 NAGNGNDTIIASN
+305 KAGNGNDTIIASN
-318 AKVTTLDAGNGDDNI
+318 AKVTTLDAGNGNDKI

-356 GAKVTKLNAGNGD
+356 GAKVSKLNAGNGD

-388 TGTNSLKLT
+388 AGTNSLKLT

-402 LTKTTLTNINAIS
+402 LTKTTLTNISAIS
-415 GEGKLKAAQLNGIA
+415 GEGKLKASQLNGIA
-429 LNLGTELLDAAG
+429 LNLGTERLDAAG
-441 ESTGTYDKAKLEV
+441 ESTGTYDAAKLEV
-454 VADKASGAIDLTKV
+454 AADKASGAIDLTKV

-491 NNDSLGNSDDAASTD
+491 NNDSLGNSDDAANTD
-506 STKVTITGTA
+506 ATKVTITGTA

-528 TSLDAGQ
+528 TSLDSNE

-549 TLTLNNGANT
+549 TLNLNNGANT

-596 SVSGKVKTI
+596 SVSGKVKTLN
-605 EAGEGDDKISVTA
+605 AGDGDDKISVTA
-618 GEVDTL
+618 GEVDSL
-624 DAGAGAD
+624 NAGAGAD
-631 TISVAAGARVKDLN
+631 TISVAAGARVKDLD

-665 GGGGSNNTLK
+665 GGGGTNTLK

-689 SIQTITGRGKIQS
+689 NVQTITGRGKIQS
-702 SDIHSKNITLGSE
+702 TDITGKNITLGSE

-733 IKGKGTATNETINLN
+733 IKGKGTATNDTINLSS
-748 NLKIAAGSTGHKLN
+748 LKIAAGSTGHKLN
-762 ITNFKSGSLTLDDT
+762 ITNFKSGSLTLNDKNLGNDSADDT
-776 KLGNASSDE
+776 
-785 SAVDATT
+785 AVDATT

-798 DSNDTI
+798 ESNDEI
-804 TITKGK
+804 TINNGK
-810 IKDVSTGKGAD
+810 IKSVETGKGAD
-821 TVTISSS
+821 KVIIQSG

-837 EGADTI
+837 DGKDII
-843 NISGGTVGTIDA
+843 NISGTVSTLDA
-855 GDGDDKITLSSSSG
+855 GDGDDSIVLSSG
-869 TKVDTI
+869 AKVDTL

-881 DTITVESGAS
+881 DNIEVSSGATVS
-891 ATTINLGAGD
+891 TINLGAGD

-909 AGISG
+909 AGEG
-914 SGNGIT
+914 LT
-920 INGGDGKDTLVLDAN
+920 INGGDGKDTLTLDA
-935 SKDVDFT
+935 SSSSVDFT

-950 EVLNISGATTNTSGA
+950 EVLDISGASSSGA

-977 LTLQG
+977 LTL
-982 GESGSGSLTI
+982 SGSGSLTI
-992 TTGDNNTIDLSSF
+992 DTGDN
-1005 KSGGKGLSGGISI
+1005 K
-1018 EDINAGDTVKLNKT
+1018 DINLAGFKGTSGQNTNSITLENINTGDTIKLNKDD
-1032 GGLTETIKLT
+1032 GIKETIKLQS
-1042 NAAGKGTD
+1042 AAGNGND

-1057 LASGDKLNFSGAFSG
+1057 LSGNDMLNVSGAFSG
-1072 FTSGSFTTTTTTKI
+1072 FSGSGSFNEVSATTA
-1086 TISDATKAYY
+1086 ISSSKAY
-1096 FDNIENIDFT
+1096 FFKGVDNIDFT
-1106 EQDLGKALINAINS
+1106 EQNLGQALLNAIS
-1120 AQSSFT
+1120 GASSS
-1126 QISVSSSKKAIFA
+1126 ISKITVSSNAKAIFA

-1148 LFSVSAKNGTSGS
+1148 LFSVSGGTSTGIEN
-1161 LSWSAS
+1161 A
-1167 SVTNSNVTVK
+1167 TVK
-1177 LLAVVDDKIDGGDK
+1177 LLAVVDNTIDTQDKVSGGD
-1191 ISDSAITFA
+1191 ITFA

>member
-31 AALDVASLVN
+31 AAPNVASLVN

-56 TTFVENLYINLL
+56 TTFVENLYMNLL

-83 LTAGTSFGDLVVQFS
+83 LAAGTTYGDLVMKFS

-130 SVASEAK
+130 GIASEAK

-155 EDINSFVGQYVNGK
+155 EDINSFIGQYVNGK

-191 NATIKLGAEE
+191 NATIKLGEE
-201 GGVNIEGST
+201 KGGIKIEGST

-218 TVKGTAENGTLT
+218 TVKGTADNGTLT

-298 NSDVETL
+298 NNNVETL
-305 NAGNGNDTIIASN
+305 KAGNGNDTIIASN
-318 AKVTTLDAGNGDDNI
+318 AKVTTLDAGNGDDKI
-333 TVTKSTISTLNA
+333 TVTKSTISNLNA

-356 GAKVTKLNAGNGD
+356 GAKVSKLNAGNGD

-388 TGTNSLKLT
+388 AGTNSLKLT

-402 LTKTTLTNINAIS
+402 LTKTTLTNISAIS

-429 LNLGTELLDAAG
+429 LNLGTERLNAAG
-441 ESTGTYDKAKLEV
+441 ESTGTYDAAKLEV
-454 VADKASGAIDLTKV
+454 AADKASGAIDLTKV

-491 NNDSLGNSDDAASTD
+491 NNDALGNSDDAANTD
-506 STKVTITGTA
+506 ATKVTITGTA

-528 TSLDAGQ
+528 TSLDSNE

-596 SVSGKVKTI
+596 SVSGKVKTL

-624 DAGAGAD
+624 NAGAGAD
-631 TISVAAGARVKDLN
+631 TISVAAGARVKNLD

-665 GGGGSNNTLK
+665 GGTGNNTLK

-689 SIQTITGRGKIQS
+689 NIQTITGRGKIQS
-702 SDIHSKNITLGSE
+702 SDITGKNITLGSE

-733 IKGKGTATNETINLN
+733 IKGKGTATNDNINLSS
-748 NLKIAAGSTGHKLN
+748 LKIAAGSTGHKLN
-762 ITNFKSGSLTLDDT
+762 ITNFKSGSLTLNDNN
-776 KLGNASSDE
+776 LGNASQDE

-798 DSNDTI
+798 ESNDTI
-804 TITKGK
+804 TINNGK

-821 TVTISSS
+821 TVFINAG
-828 ANVATLSTG
+828 ANVATLNTG
-837 EGADTI
+837 EGADII
-843 NISGGTVGTIDA
+843 NISGTVGTLDA
-855 GDGDDKITLSSSSG
+855 GDGDDKIVLSGSG
-869 TKVDTI
+869 TKVGTI

-881 DTITVESGAS
+881 DNIEVQSGAS
-891 ATTINLGAGD
+891 VTTINLGAGD

-909 AGISG
+909 AGTG
-914 SGNGIT
+914 LT
-920 INGGDGKDTLVLDAN
+920 INGGDGKDTLTLDA
-935 SKDVDFT
+935 STSSVDFT

-950 EVLNISGATTNTSGA
+950 EVLDISGGSSASGA

-977 LTLQG
+977 LTL
-982 GESGSGSLTI
+982 SGSGSLTI
-992 TTGDNNTIDLSSF
+992 ETGDNKDINLAGF
-1005 KSGGKGLSGGISI
+1005 KGTSGQNSGGITL
-1018 EDINAGDTVKLNKT
+1018 ENINTGDTIKLNKDD
-1032 GGLTETIKLT
+1032 GIKETIKLN
-1042 NAAGKGTD
+1042 NAAGNGND

-1057 LASGDKLNFSGAFSG
+1057 LAGGDILNVSGAFSG
-1072 FTSGSFTTTTTTKI
+1072 FSGSSGSFTEVSGTTTL
-1086 TISDATKAYY
+1086 SASKAY
-1096 FDNIENIDFT
+1096 FFKGTVDNIDFT
-1106 EQDLGKALINAINS
+1106 EQNLGQALLSAIKTANS
-1120 AQSSFT
+1120 SISS
-1126 QISVSSSKKAIFA
+1126 ISVSSSAKAIFA

-1148 LFSVSAKNGTSGS
+1148 LFSVSGGTTATGIEK
-1161 LSWSAS
+1161 A
-1167 SVTNSNVTVK
+1167 TVK
-1177 LLAVVDDKIDGGDK
+1177 LLAVVDNTIDTQDKVSGGD
-1191 ISDSAITFA
+1191 ITFA

>member
-16 IGRPAEGDAVAWASV
+16 IGRPAEGDAVTWASV

-56 TTFVENLYINLL
+56 TTFVENLYMNLL

-83 LTAGTSFGDLVVQFS
+83 LTAGTSFGDLVMQFS

-298 NSDVETL
+298 NNNVETL
-305 NAGNGNDTIIASN
+305 KAGNGNDTIIASN
-318 AKVTTLDAGNGDDNI
+318 AKVTTLDAGNGDDKI

-356 GAKVTKLNAGNGD
+356 GAKVSKLNAGNGD

-388 TGTNSLKLT
+388 AGTNSLKLT

-402 LTKTTLTNINAIS
+402 LTKTTLTNISAIS
-415 GEGKLKAAQLNGIA
+415 GEGKLKASQLNGIA
-429 LNLGTELLDAAG
+429 LNLGTERLNAAG
-441 ESTGTYDKAKLEV
+441 ESTGTYDAAKLEV
-454 VADKASGAIDLTKV
+454 AADKASGAIDLTKV

-491 NNDSLGNSDDAASTD
+491 NNDSLGNSDDAANTD
-506 STKVTITGTA
+506 ATKVTITGTA

-528 TSLDAGQ
+528 TSLDSNE

-549 TLTLNNGANT
+549 TLNLNNGANT
-559 VTVAGKVNTLTA
+559 VTVAGKVNALTA

-577 VNVSGEVSTL
+577 VNVSGEVTRL

-624 DAGAGAD
+624 NAGAGAD
-631 TISVAAGARVKDLN
+631 TISVAAGARVKDLD

-665 GGGGSNNTLK
+665 GGGGNNTLK

-689 SIQTITGRGKIQS
+689 NVQTITGRGKIQS
-702 SDIHSKNITLGSE
+702 SDITNKQITLGSE

-733 IKGKGTATNETINLN
+733 IKGKGTAATDNINLQQ
-748 NLKIAAGSTGHKLN
+748 LKIAAGSTGHKLN
-762 ITNFKSGSLTLDDT
+762 ITNFKSGSLTLNDNN
-776 KLGNASSDE
+776 LGNASQDE

-798 DSNDTI
+798 ESNDTI
-804 TITKGK
+804 TINSGK
-810 IKDVSTGKGAD
+810 IKSVETGKGAD
-821 TVTISSS
+821 TVIIKSGV
-828 ANVATLSTG
+828 NVATLSTG

-843 NISGGTVGTIDA
+843 DISGTVGTLDA
-855 GDGDDKITLSSSSG
+855 GDGDDKIVLNSGAKIDTL
-869 TKVDTI
+869 DT
-875 DAGAGN
+875 GAGN
-881 DTITVESGAS
+881 DNIEVSSGAS
-891 ATTINLGAGD
+891 VTTINLGAGD

-909 AGISG
+909 AGTG
-914 SGNGIT
+914 LT
-920 INGGDGKDTLVLDAN
+920 INGGDGKDTLTLDA
-935 SKDVDFT
+935 SASAVDFT
-942 KITKISGI
+942 NITKISGI
-950 EVLNISGATTNTSGA
+950 EVLQLSGATGASSGA

-977 LTLQG
+977 LTVDFM
-982 GESGSGSLTI
+982 SGSGSLTI
-992 TTGDNNTIDLSSF
+992 EKGDNKDINLAGFKGANVASGSITID
-1005 KSGGKGLSGGISI
+1005 KV
-1018 EDINAGDTVKLNKT
+1018 NAGDTIKLNKDD
-1032 GGLTETIKLT
+1032 GIKETIKLNSGAST
-1042 NAAGKGTD
+1042 SDSSAA
-1050 PHTTITG
+1050 TITG
-1057 LASGDKLNFSGAFSG
+1057 LASGDMLNVSGAFSG
-1072 FTSGSFTTTTTTKI
+1072 FSGSSSFESQTSTFSVSNT
-1086 TISDATKAYY
+1086 SKAYY
-1096 FDNIENIDFT
+1096 FNNIENIDFT
-1106 EQDLGKALINAINS
+1106 EQNLGQALLNAISAANS
-1120 AQSSFT
+1120 SISS
-1126 QISVSSSKKAIFA
+1126 ISVSSTGKAIFA

-1148 LFSVSAKNGTSGS
+1148 LFSVAGASGK
-1161 LSWSAS
+1161 
-1167 SVTNSNVTVK
+1167 TNITTADVK
-1177 LLAVVDDKIDGGDK
+1177 LLAVVDNKIDTNDK
-1191 ISDSAITFA
+1191 ISGGEITFA

>member
-31 AALDVASLVN
+31 AAPNVASLVN
-41 LIAAT
+41 LITAT

-56 TTFVENLYINLL
+56 TTFVENLYMNLL

-83 LTAGTSFGDLVVQFS
+83 LAAGTTYGDLVMKFS

-130 SVASEAK
+130 GIASEAK

-155 EDINSFVGQYVNGK
+155 EDINSFIGQYVNGK

-298 NSDVETL
+298 NNNVETL
-305 NAGNGNDTIIASN
+305 KAGNGNDTIIASN
-318 AKVTTLDAGNGDDNI
+318 AKVTTLDAGNGDDKI

-356 GAKVTKLNAGNGD
+356 GAKVSKLNAGNGD

-388 TGTNSLKLT
+388 AGTNSLKLT

-402 LTKTTLTNINAIS
+402 LTKTTLTNISAIS
-415 GEGKLKAAQLNGIA
+415 GEGKLKASQLNGIA
-429 LNLGTELLDAAG
+429 LNLGTERLNAAG
-441 ESTGTYDKAKLEV
+441 ESTGTYDAAKLEV
-454 VADKASGAIDLTKV
+454 AADKASGAIDLTKV

-491 NNDSLGNSDDAASTD
+491 NNDSLGNSDDAANTD
-506 STKVTITGTA
+506 ATKVTITGTA

-528 TSLDAGQ
+528 TSLDSNE
-535 GNDKVTIASAASVN
+535 GNDKVTIGSAASVN
-549 TLTLNNGANT
+549 TLSLNNGANT

-596 SVSGKVKTI
+596 SVSGKVKTLN
-605 EAGEGDDKISVTA
+605 AGDGDDKISVTA

-624 DAGAGAD
+624 NAGAGAD
-631 TISVAAGARVKDLN
+631 TISVAAGARVKDLD

-665 GGGGSNNTLK
+665 GGGGNNTLK

-689 SIQTITGRGKIQS
+689 NVQTITGRGKIQS
-702 SDIHSKNITLGSE
+702 SDITNKQITLGSE

-733 IKGKGTATNETINLN
+733 IKGKGTAATDNINLQQ
-748 NLKIAAGSTGHKLN
+748 LKIVAGSTGHKLN
-762 ITNFKSGSLTLDDT
+762 ITNFKSGSLTLNDNN
-776 KLGNASSDE
+776 LGNASQDE

-798 DSNDTI
+798 ESNDSI
-804 TITKGK
+804 TINSGK

-821 TVTISSS
+821 TVIIKSGV
-828 ANVATLSTG
+828 NVATLSTG
-837 EGADTI
+837 EGADI
-843 NISGGTVGTIDA
+843 IDISGTVGTLDA
-855 GDGDDKITLSSSSG
+855 GDGGDKINLSSG
-869 TKVDTI
+869 AKVDTI

-881 DTITVESGAS
+881 DNIDVSGGVTVS
-891 ATTINLGAGD
+891 TINLGAGD
-901 DTITLKSG
+901 DTITLRSG
-909 AGISG
+909 AGS
-914 SGNGIT
+914 NLT
-920 INGGDGKDTLVLDAN
+920 INGGDGKDTLTLDA
-935 SKDVDFT
+935 STSAVDFT
-942 KITKISGI
+942 QITKISGI
-950 EVLNISGATTNTSGA
+950 EVLQLSGAGSTGSGA

-977 LTLQG
+977 LTVDFM
-982 GESGSGSLTI
+982 SGSGSLTI
-992 TTGDNNTIDLSSF
+992 EKGDNKDINLASFKGTNVASGSITID
-1005 KSGGKGLSGGISI
+1005 KV
-1018 EDINAGDTVKLNKT
+1018 NAGDTIKLNKDD
-1032 GGLTETIKLT
+1032 GIKETITLNSGAST
-1042 NAAGKGTD
+1042 SDSSAA
-1050 PHTTITG
+1050 TITG
-1057 LASGDKLNFSGAFSG
+1057 LASGDMLNVSSAFSG
-1072 FTSGSFTTTTTTKI
+1072 FSGSNSFSNETTTFSVSNT
-1086 TISDATKAYY
+1086 SKAYY
-1096 FDNIENIDFT
+1096 FNDIENIDFT
-1106 EQDLGKALINAINS
+1106 KQNLGQALLNAISAANS
-1120 AQSSFT
+1120 KISS
-1126 QISVSSSKKAIFA
+1126 ISVSSAGKAIFA

-1148 LFSVSAKNGTSGS
+1148 LFSVAGG
-1161 LSWSAS
+1161 AS
-1167 SVTNSNVTVK
+1167 KTNITTADVK
-1177 LLAVVDDKIDGGDK
+1177 LLAVVDNKIDTNDK
-1191 ISDSAITFA
+1191 ISKGDITFA

>member
-31 AALDVASLVN
+31 AAPNVASLVN

-56 TTFVENLYINLL
+56 TTFVENLYMNLL

-83 LTAGTSFGDLVVQFS
+83 LTAGTSFGDLVMQFS

-125 KTFTP
+125 KTFTAG
-130 SVASEAK
+130 VASEAK

-155 EDINSFVGQYVNGK
+155 EDINSFIGQYVNGK
-169 KTTVKPGAEEP
+169 KTTVKPGAQEP

-298 NSDVETL
+298 NNNVDTL
-305 NAGNGNDTIIASN
+305 KAGNGNDTIIASN
-318 AKVTTLDAGNGDDNI
+318 AKVTTLDAGNGDDKI

-356 GAKVTKLNAGNGD
+356 GAKVSKLNAGNGD

-388 TGTNSLKLT
+388 AGTNSLKLT

-402 LTKTTLTNINAIS
+402 LTKTTLTNISAIS
-415 GEGKLKAAQLNGIA
+415 GEGKLKASQLNGIA
-429 LNLGTELLDAAG
+429 LNLGTERLDAAG
-441 ESTGTYDKAKLEV
+441 EGTGTYDAAKLEV
-454 VADKASGAIDLTKV
+454 AADKASGAIDLTKV

-491 NNDSLGNSDDAASTD
+491 NNDSLGNSDDAANTD
-506 STKVTITGTA
+506 ATKVTITGTA

-528 TSLDAGQ
+528 TSLDSNE

-549 TLTLNNGANT
+549 TLNLNNGANT

-596 SVSGKVKTI
+596 SVSGKVKTLN
-605 EAGEGDDKISVTA
+605 AGDGDDKISVTA

-624 DAGAGAD
+624 NAGAGAD
-631 TISVAAGARVKDLN
+631 TISVAAGARVKDLD

-665 GGGGSNNTLK
+665 GGGGNNTLK
-675 LENGVVDLSTTKLT
+675 LENGVVDLSNTKLDN
-689 SIQTITGRGKIQS
+689 INTITGRGKIQS
-702 SDIHSKNITLGSE
+702 SDITNKQITLGSE

-733 IKGKGTATNETINLN
+733 IKGKGTATSETINLS

-776 KLGNASSDE
+776 KLGNASQDE

-798 DSNDTI
+798 DSNDII

-821 TVTISSS
+821 GVVISSG

-837 EGADTI
+837 EGAD
-843 NISGGTVGTIDA
+843 NIDISGTVGTLDA
-855 GDGDDKITLSSSSG
+855 GDGDDGINLRSG
-869 TKVDTI
+869 ANVATI

-881 DTITVESGAS
+881 DNIDVSGGVTVS
-891 ATTINLGAGD
+891 TINLGAGD
-901 DTITLKSG
+901 DTITLRSG
-909 AGISG
+909 AGS
-914 SGNGIT
+914 NLT
-920 INGGDGKDTLVLDAN
+920 INGGDGKDTLTLDA
-935 SKDVDFT
+935 SAKDVDFT
-942 KITKISGI
+942 NITKISGI
-950 EVLNISGATTNTSGA
+950 EVLNISATASSSGA

-977 LTLQG
+977 LTIQSN
-982 GESGSGSLTI
+982 SGSGTLTI
-992 TTGDNNTIDLSSF
+992 DTGDNKDINLANF
-1005 KSGGKGLSGGISI
+1005 KAGTQNLTTFTV
-1018 EDINAGDTVKLNKT
+1018 ENVNAGDTVKLNKT
-1032 GGLTETIKLT
+1032 GGLTETIKLK
-1042 NAAGKGTD
+1042 NAVSNGND

-1057 LASGDKLNFSGAFSG
+1057 LASGDKLDYSGAFSG
-1072 FTSGSFTTTTTTKI
+1072 FTSGSFTNQTTKF
-1086 TISDATKAYY
+1086 TVSGTDKGYY
-1096 FDNIENIDFT
+1096 FNNIENIDFT
-1106 EQDLGKALINAINS
+1106 EQDLGKALISAIQAANS
-1120 AQSSFT
+1120 SVSS
-1126 QISVSSSKKAIFA
+1126 ISISSSKKAIFA

-1148 LFSVSAKNGTSGS
+1148 LFSVSAGS
-1161 LSWSAS
+1161 STATLTAS
-1167 SVTNSNVTVK
+1167 TTGATNSGATVK
-1177 LLAVVDDKIDGGDK
+1177 LLAVVDNTIDNNDT
-1191 ISDSAITFA
+1191 ISGSSITFA

>member
-31 AALDVASLVN
+31 AAPNVASLVN

-56 TTFVENLYINLL
+56 TTFVENLYMNLL

-83 LTAGTSFGDLVVQFS
+83 LTAGTSFGDLVMQFS

-191 NATIKLGAEE
+191 NATIKLGEE
-201 GGVNIEGST
+201 KGGINIEGST

-305 NAGNGNDTIIASN
+305 KAGNGNDTIIASN
-318 AKVTTLDAGNGDDNI
+318 AKVTTLDAGNGDDKI

-356 GAKVTKLNAGNGD
+356 SAKVSKLNAGNGD

-388 TGTNSLKLT
+388 AGTNSLKLT

-402 LTKTTLTNINAIS
+402 LTKTTLTNISAIS
-415 GEGKLKAAQLNGIA
+415 GEGKLKASQLNGIA
-429 LNLGTELLDAAG
+429 LNLGTERLNAAG
-441 ESTGTYDKAKLEV
+441 ESTGTYDAAKLEV
-454 VADKASGAIDLTKV
+454 AADKASGAIDLTKV

-491 NNDSLGNSDDAASTD
+491 NNDSLGNSDDAANTD
-506 STKVTITGTA
+506 ATKVTITGTA

-528 TSLDAGQ
+528 TSLDSNE

-549 TLTLNNGANT
+549 TLNLNNGANT

-596 SVSGKVKTI
+596 SVSGKVKTLN
-605 EAGEGDDKISVTA
+605 AGDGDDKISVTA

-624 DAGAGAD
+624 NAGAGAD
-631 TISVAAGARVKDLN
+631 TISVAAGARVKDLD

-665 GGGGSNNTLK
+665 GGGGTNTLK

-689 SIQTITGRGKIQS
+689 NIQTITGRGKIQS
-702 SDIHSKNITLGSE
+702 SDITSKNITLGSE

-733 IKGKGTATNETINLN
+733 IKGKGTATSDNINLS

-762 ITNFKSGSLTLDDT
+762 ITNFKQGTLTLNNKNLGNDSADDT
-776 KLGNASSDE
+776 
-785 SAVDATT
+785 AVDATT

-798 DSNDTI
+798 ESNDEI
-804 TITKGK
+804 TISQGK
-810 IKDVSTGKGAD
+810 VKSVETGKGAD
-821 TVTISSS
+821 KVVISSG

-837 EGADTI
+837 DGADTI
-843 NISGGTVGTIDA
+843 DISGTVGTIDT
-855 GDGDDKITLSSSSG
+855 GDGDDKIVLSSG
-869 TKVDTI
+869 ANVATL

-881 DTITVESGAS
+881 DNIEVSSGATVS
-891 ATTINLGAGD
+891 TINLGAGD

-909 AGISG
+909 AGTDL
-914 SGNGIT
+914 T
-920 INGGDGKDTLVLDAN
+920 INGGDGKDTLTLDGSGSMN
-935 SKDVDFT
+935 DFT

-992 TTGDNNTIDLSSF
+992 NTGDNNTIDLSSF

-1032 GGLTETIKLT
+1032 GGLTETIKLKSAT
-1042 NAAGKGTD
+1042 GTGTD

-1057 LASGDKLNFSGAFSG
+1057 LASGDKLNYSGAFSG
-1072 FTSGSFTTTTTTKI
+1072 MTSGSFTSISQTTT
-1086 TISDATKAYY
+1086 ISGSSKAYY
-1096 FDNIENIDFT
+1096 FNNIENIDFA
-1106 EQDLGKALINAINS
+1106 EQNLGQALLNAIS
-1120 AQSSFT
+1120 GASSSISK
-1126 QISVSSSKKAIFA
+1126 ISVSSNAKAIFA

-1148 LFSVSAKNGTSGS
+1148 LFSVSGGTSTTGIEK
-1161 LSWSAS
+1161 A
-1167 SVTNSNVTVK
+1167 TVK
-1177 LLAVVDDKIDGGDK
+1177 LLAVVDNTIDTQDKVSGGE
-1191 ISDSAITFA
+1191 ITFA

>member
-31 AALDVASLVN
+31 AAPNVASLVN

-56 TTFVENLYINLL
+56 TTFVENLYMNLL

-83 LTAGTSFGDLVVQFS
+83 LTAGTSFGDLVMQFS

-305 NAGNGNDTIIASN
+305 KAGNGNDTIIASN
-318 AKVTTLDAGNGDDNI
+318 AKVTTLDAGNGDDKI

-356 GAKVTKLNAGNGD
+356 GAKVSKLNAGNGD

-388 TGTNSLKLT
+388 AGTNSLKLT

-402 LTKTTLTNINAIS
+402 LTKTTLTNISAIS
-415 GEGKLKAAQLNGIA
+415 GEGKLKASQLNGIA
-429 LNLGTELLDAAG
+429 LNLGTERLDAAG
-441 ESTGTYDKAKLEV
+441 ESTGTYDAAKLEV
-454 VADKASGAIDLTKV
+454 AADKASGAIDLTKV

-491 NNDSLGNSDDAASTD
+491 NNDSLGNSDDAANTD
-506 STKVTITGTA
+506 ATKVTITGTA

-528 TSLDAGQ
+528 TSLDSNE

-549 TLTLNNGANT
+549 TLNLNNGANT

-596 SVSGKVKTI
+596 SVSGKVKTLN
-605 EAGEGDDKISVTA
+605 AGDGDDKISVTA
-618 GEVDTL
+618 GEVDAL
-624 DAGAGAD
+624 NAGAGAD
-631 TISVAAGARVKDLN
+631 TISVAAGARVKDLD

-665 GGGGSNNTLK
+665 GGTGNNTLK

-689 SIQTITGRGKIQS
+689 NVQTITGRGKIQS
-702 SDIHSKNITLGSE
+702 SDITGKTITLGSE

-733 IKGKGTATNETINLN
+733 IKGKGIATNDTINLS

-762 ITNFKSGSLTLDDT
+762 ITNFKSGSLTLNDNN
-776 KLGNASSDE
+776 LGNASQDE

-798 DSNDTI
+798 ESNDDI
-804 TITKGK
+804 TIAKGK
-810 IKDVSTGKGAD
+810 IKDISTGKGAD
-821 TVTISSS
+821 KVIIQSG
-828 ANVATLSTG
+828 ANVTTLSTG

-843 NISGGTVGTIDA
+843 DIGGIVGTLDA
-855 GDGDDKITLSSSSG
+855 GDGDDNINLSSG
-869 TKVDTI
+869 ANVATI

-881 DTITVESGAS
+881 DNIDVSGGVTV
-891 ATTINLGAGD
+891 TTINLGAGD
-901 DTITLKSG
+901 DTITLRSG
-909 AGISG
+909 AGTSL
-914 SGNGIT
+914 T
-920 INGGDGKDTLVLDAN
+920 INGGDGKDTLTLEA
-935 SKDVDFT
+935 SGSSSVDFSGIT
-942 KITKISGI
+942 KITGI
-950 EVLNISGATTNTSGA
+950 EVLNISAANTQSGA

-977 LTLQG
+977 LTIEAQN
-982 GESGSGSLTI
+982 SGSGSLTI
-992 TTGDNNTIDLSSF
+992 DTGNNTDINLASF
-1005 KSGGKGLSGGISI
+1005 KAGTKALSGGVTI
-1018 EDINAGDTVKLNKT
+1018 ENINAGDTVKLNKT
-1032 GGLTETIKLT
+1032 GGLTETIKLK
-1042 NAAGKGTD
+1042 NAAGNGTD

-1057 LASGDKLNFSGAFSG
+1057 LASGDKLDFNTAFSG
-1072 FTSGSFTTTTTTKI
+1072 MTSGSFSSISSTSTQI
-1086 TISDATKAYY
+1086 TVSDSSKGYY
-1096 FDNIENIDFT
+1096 FDSINNIDFA
-1106 EQDLGKALINAINS
+1106 ENDLGKAMFNAIKD
-1120 AQSSFT
+1120 AYSSMSK
-1126 QISVSSSKKAIFA
+1126 ISISSTSHKAIFA
-1139 LNSGDGNAY
+1139 LNSSDGNAY
-1148 LFSVSAKNGTSGS
+1148 LFSVSAKSNGASISTTGS
-1161 LSWSAS
+1161 
-1167 SVTNSNVTVK
+1167 SNATVK
-1177 LLAVVDDKIDGGDK
+1177 LLAVVDNKIDTNDK
-1191 ISDSAITFA
+1191 LSGSGTIEFA

>member
-16 IGRPAEGDAVAWASV
+16 IGRPAEGDAVTWASV

-41 LIAAT
+41 LITAT

-56 TTFVENLYINLL
+56 TTFVENLYMNLL

-83 LTAGTSFGDLVVQFS
+83 LAAGTTYGDLVMKFS

-130 SVASEAK
+130 GIASEAK

-155 EDINSFVGQYVNGK
+155 EDINSFIGQYVNGK

-305 NAGNGNDTIIASN
+305 KAGNGNDTIIASN
-318 AKVTTLDAGNGDDNI
+318 AKVTTLDAGNGDDKI

-356 GAKVTKLNAGNGD
+356 GAKVSKLNAGNGD

-388 TGTNSLKLT
+388 AGTNSLKLT

-402 LTKTTLTNINAIS
+402 LTKTTLTNISAIS

-429 LNLGTELLDAAG
+429 LNLGTERLNAAG
-441 ESTGTYDKAKLEV
+441 ESTGTYDAAKLEV
-454 VADKASGAIDLTKV
+454 AADKASGAIDLTKV

-491 NNDSLGNSDDAASTD
+491 NNDSLGNSDDAANTD
-506 STKVTITGTA
+506 ATKVTITGTA

-528 TSLDAGQ
+528 TSLDSNE
-535 GNDKVTIASAASVN
+535 GNDKVTIGSAASVN
-549 TLTLNNGANT
+549 TLSLNNGANT
-559 VTVAGKVNTLTA
+559 VTVAGKVNALTA

-577 VNVSGEVSTL
+577 VNVSGEVTRL

-624 DAGAGAD
+624 NAGAGAD
-631 TISVAAGARVKDLN
+631 TISVAAGARVKDLD

-665 GGGGSNNTLK
+665 GGGGNNTLK

-689 SIQTITGRGKIQS
+689 NVQTITGRGKIQS
-702 SDIHSKNITLGSE
+702 SDITSKNITLGSE

-733 IKGKGTATNETINLN
+733 IKGKGTATADNINLS

-762 ITNFKSGSLTLDDT
+762 ITNFKQGTLTLNNKNLGNDSADDT
-776 KLGNASSDE
+776 
-785 SAVDATT
+785 AVDATT

-798 DSNDTI
+798 ESNDEI
-804 TITKGK
+804 TISQGK
-810 IKDVSTGKGAD
+810 VKSVETGKGAD
-821 TVTISSS
+821 KVVISSG

-837 EGADTI
+837 EGKD
-843 NISGGTVGTIDA
+843 NIDISGTVGTIDT
-855 GDGDDKITLSSSSG
+855 GDGDDGIVLQSG
-869 TKVDTI
+869 AKVDTI
-875 DAGAGN
+875 DTGAGN
-881 DTITVESGAS
+881 DNIEVQSGATVS
-891 ATTINLGAGD
+891 TINLGAGD

-909 AGISG
+909 AGTG
-914 SGNGIT
+914 LT
-920 INGGDGKDTLVLDAN
+920 INGGDGKDTLTLDG
-935 SKDVDFT
+935 SSSEVDFT

-950 EVLNISGATTNTSGA
+950 EVLNISATASSSGA

-977 LTLQG
+977 LTIDST
-982 GESGSGSLTI
+982 SGSGTLTI
-992 TTGDNNTIDLSSF
+992 DTGSNTDINLASF
-1005 KSGGKGLSGGISI
+1005 KAGSQGLKSGGITI
-1018 EDINAGDTVKLNKT
+1018 NDINAGDTVKLNKT
-1032 GGLTETIKLT
+1032 GGLTETIKLKSAT
-1042 NAAGKGTD
+1042 GIGTD

-1057 LASGDKLNFSGAFSG
+1057 LASGDKLDFSGGGAFSG
-1072 FTSGSFTTTTTTKI
+1072 SMSSGSFSEVSGTTTL
-1086 TISDATKAYY
+1086 SNSKAY
-1096 FDNIENIDFT
+1096 FFKGTVDNIDFT
-1106 EQDLGKALINAINS
+1106 EQNLGQALLNAIS
-1120 AQSSFT
+1120 GASSSIS
-1126 QISVSSSKKAIFA
+1126 QISVSSSAKAIFA

-1148 LFSVSAKNGTSGS
+1148 LFSVSGGTSS
-1161 LSWSAS
+1161 TSITKA
-1167 SVTNSNVTVK
+1167 TVK
-1177 LLAVVDDKIDGGDK
+1177 LLAVVDNTIDTQDKVSGGE
-1191 ISDSAITFA
+1191 ITFA

>member
-31 AALDVASLVN
+31 AAPNVASLVN

-56 TTFVENLYINLL
+56 TTFVENLYMNLL

-83 LTAGTSFGDLVVQFS
+83 LTAGTSFGDLVMQFS

-169 KTTVKPGAEEP
+169 KTTVKPGAQEP

-305 NAGNGNDTIIASN
+305 KAGNGNDTIIASN
-318 AKVTTLDAGNGDDNI
+318 AKVTTLDAGNGDDKI

-356 GAKVTKLNAGNGD
+356 GAKVSKLNAGNGD

-388 TGTNSLKLT
+388 AGTNSLKLT

-402 LTKTTLTNINAIS
+402 LTKTTLTNISAIS

-429 LNLGTELLDAAG
+429 LNLGTERLDAAG
-441 ESTGTYDKAKLEV
+441 ESTGTYDAAKLEV
-454 VADKASGAIDLTKV
+454 AADKASGAIDLTKV

-491 NNDSLGNSDDAASTD
+491 NNDSLGNSDDAANTD
-506 STKVTITGTA
+506 ATKVTITGTA

-528 TSLDAGQ
+528 TSLDSNE

-559 VTVAGKVNTLTA
+559 VTVAGKVNALTA

-596 SVSGKVKTI
+596 SVSGKVKTLN
-605 EAGEGDDKISVTA
+605 AGDGDDKISVTA

-624 DAGAGAD
+624 NAGAGAD
-631 TISVAAGARVKDLN
+631 TISVAAGARVKDLD
-645 AGDGDDIIAITAGAV
+645 AGEGDDIIAITAGAV

-665 GGGGSNNTLK
+665 GGGGTNTLK

-689 SIQTITGRGKIQS
+689 NVQTITGRGKIQS
-702 SDIHSKNITLGSE
+702 SDITGKNITLGSE

-733 IKGKGTATNETINLN
+733 IKGKGTATADSISLN
-748 NLKIAAGSTGHKLN
+748 GLKIAAGSTGHKLN
-762 ITNFKSGSLTLDDT
+762 ITNFKSGSLTINDKNLGNDSTDDT
-776 KLGNASSDE
+776 
-785 SAVDATT
+785 AVDATT

-798 DSNDTI
+798 ESNDAI
-804 TITKGK
+804 TINSGK

-821 TVTISSS
+821 TVIISAG

-837 EGADTI
+837 EGADII
-843 NISGGTVGTIDA
+843 NISGTVGTLDA
-855 GDGDDKITLSSSSG
+855 GDGDDKINLNSG
-869 TKVDTI
+869 ANVTTI
-875 DAGAGN
+875 DAGAGDDN
-881 DTITVESGAS
+881 IDVSGGVTVS
-891 ATTINLGAGD
+891 TINLGAGD
-901 DTITLKSG
+901 DTITLRSG
-909 AGISG
+909 AGTDL
-914 SGNGIT
+914 T
-920 INGGDGKDTLVLDAN
+920 INGGDGKDTLTLDA
-935 SKDVDFT
+935 SSSSVDFT

-950 EVLNISGATTNTSGA
+950 EVLQLSGVATNSGA

-977 LTLQG
+977 LTVDFM
-982 GESGSGSLTI
+982 SGSGSLTI
-992 TTGDNNTIDLSSF
+992 EKGDNKDINLASF
-1005 KSGGKGLSGGISI
+1005 KGTNATNGSI
-1018 EDINAGDTVKLNKT
+1018 TINEVNAGDTIKLNKDD
-1032 GGLTETIKLT
+1032 GIKETIKLNSGAST
-1042 NAAGKGTD
+1042 SDSSAA
-1050 PHTTITG
+1050 TITG
-1057 LASGDKLNFSGAFSG
+1057 LASGDVLDYSGAFSG
-1072 FTSGSFTTTTTTKI
+1072 FTTSASFTNTSSTFTV
-1086 TISDATKAYY
+1086 SNEAYY
-1096 FDNIENIDFT
+1096 FNVDNIDFT
-1106 EQDLGKALINAINS
+1106 ESKLGQALLTAIS
-1120 AQSSFT
+1120 GASSNISS
-1126 QISVSSSKKAIFA
+1126 ISVNSSGKAIFA
-1139 LNSGDGNAY
+1139 LNNSADGNAY
-1148 LFSVSAKNGTSGS
+1148 LFSVSA
-1161 LSWSAS
+1161 S
-1167 SVTNSNVTVK
+1167 STTGITNATVK
-1177 LLAVVDDKIDGGDK
+1177 LLAVVDDKIDNHDSVSGGTL
-1191 ISDSAITFA
+1191 TFA

>member
-31 AALDVASLVN
+31 AAPNVASLVN

-56 TTFVENLYINLL
+56 TTFVENLYMNLL

-83 LTAGTSFGDLVVQFS
+83 LTAGTSFGDLVMQFS

-169 KTTVKPGAEEP
+169 KTTVKPGADEP

-191 NATIKLGAEE
+191 NATIKLGEE
-201 GGVNIEGST
+201 KGGVNIEGST

-305 NAGNGNDTIIASN
+305 KAGNGNDTIIASN
-318 AKVTTLDAGNGDDNI
+318 AKVTTLDAGNGDDKI

-356 GAKVTKLNAGNGD
+356 GAKVSKLNAGNGD

-388 TGTNSLKLT
+388 AGTNSLKLT

-415 GEGKLKAAQLNGIA
+415 GEGKLKASQLNGIA
-429 LNLGTELLDAAG
+429 LNLGTERLDAAG
-441 ESTGTYDKAKLEV
+441 ESTGTYDAAKLEV
-454 VADKASGAIDLTKV
+454 AADKASGAIDLTKV

-491 NNDSLGNSDDAASTD
+491 NNDALGNSDDAANTD
-506 STKVTITGTA
+506 ATKVTITGTA

-528 TSLDAGQ
+528 TSLDSNE

-549 TLTLNNGANT
+549 TLNLNNGANT

-596 SVSGKVKTI
+596 SVSGKVKTLN
-605 EAGEGDDKISVTA
+605 AGDGDDKISVTA

-624 DAGAGAD
+624 NAGAGAD
-631 TISVAAGARVKDLN
+631 TISVAAGARVKDLD

-665 GGGGSNNTLK
+665 GGGGTNTLK

-689 SIQTITGRGKIQS
+689 NIQTITGRGKIQS
-702 SDIHSKNITLGSE
+702 SDITSKNITLGSE

-733 IKGKGTATNETINLN
+733 IKGKGTATNDTINLS

-762 ITNFKSGSLTLDDT
+762 ITNFKQGTLTLNNKNLGNDSADDT
-776 KLGNASSDE
+776 
-785 SAVDATT
+785 AVDATT

-798 DSNDTI
+798 ESNDEI
-804 TITKGK
+804 TINSGK
-810 IKDVSTGKGAD
+810 IKSVETGKGAD
-821 TVTISSS
+821 KVIIQSGV
-828 ANVATLSTG
+828 NVATLSTG
-837 EGADTI
+837 EGADNI
-843 NISGGTVGTIDA
+843 NISGTVGTIDT
-855 GDGDDKITLSSSSG
+855 GDGDDGIVLSSG
-869 TKVDTI
+869 AKVDTI
-875 DAGAGN
+875 DTGAGN
-881 DTITVESGAS
+881 DNIEVQNGAS
-891 ATTINLGAGD
+891 VTTINLGAGD

-909 AGISG
+909 AGTG
-914 SGNGIT
+914 LT
-920 INGGDGKDTLVLDAN
+920 INGGDGKDTLTLDG
-935 SKDVDFT
+935 SGSTVDFT
-942 KITKISGI
+942 NITKISGI
-950 EVLNISGATTNTSGA
+950 EVLNISGATNATSGA

-977 LTLQG
+977 LTIDSSA
-982 GESGSGSLTI
+982 SGSGSLTI
-992 TTGDNNTIDLSSF
+992 DTGNNTDINLSNF
-1005 KSGGKGLSGGISI
+1005 KAGTNKLGTFTV
-1018 EDINAGDTVKLNKT
+1018 DNVNAGDTVKLNKT
-1032 GGLTETIKLT
+1032 GGLTETIKLKSAVG
-1042 NAAGKGTD
+1042 NGND

-1057 LASGDKLNFSGAFSG
+1057 LASGDKLDYSGAFSG
-1072 FTSGSFTTTTTTKI
+1072 FTSGSFTSQNSTFSVTNTSKG
-1086 TISDATKAYY
+1086 YY
-1096 FDNIENIDFT
+1096 FNNIENIDFT
-1106 EQDLGKALINAINS
+1106 EQDLGKALISAIQAANS
-1120 AQSSFT
+1120 SISS
-1126 QISVSSSKKAIFA
+1126 ISISSSKKAIFA

-1148 LFSVSAKNGTSGS
+1148 LFSVSAGSSNATLTASTTGANNSG
-1161 LSWSAS
+1161 A
-1167 SVTNSNVTVK
+1167 TVK
-1177 LLAVVDDKIDGGDK
+1177 LLAVVDNTIDNNDQISGG
-1191 ISDSAITFA
+1191 SITFA

>member
-31 AALDVASLVN
+31 AAPNVASLVN

-56 TTFVENLYINLL
+56 TTFVENLYMNLL

-83 LTAGTSFGDLVVQFS
+83 LTAGTSFGDLVMQFS

-169 KTTVKPGAEEP
+169 KTTVKPGADEP

-191 NATIKLGAEE
+191 NATIKLGEE
-201 GGVNIEGST
+201 KGGVNIEGST

-305 NAGNGNDTIIASN
+305 KAGNGNDTIIASN
-318 AKVTTLDAGNGDDNI
+318 AKVTTLDAGNGDDKI

-356 GAKVTKLNAGNGD
+356 GAKVSKLNAGNGD

-388 TGTNSLKLT
+388 AGTNSLKLT

-402 LTKTTLTNINAIS
+402 LTKTTLTNISAIS
-415 GEGKLKAAQLNGIA
+415 GEGKLKASQLNGIA
-429 LNLGTELLDAAG
+429 LNLGTERLDAAG
-441 ESTGTYDKAKLEV
+441 ESTGTYDAAKLEV
-454 VADKASGAIDLTKV
+454 AADKASGAIDLTKV

-491 NNDSLGNSDDAASTD
+491 NNDSLGNSDDAANTD
-506 STKVTITGTA
+506 ATKVTITGTA

-528 TSLDAGQ
+528 TSLDSNE

-549 TLTLNNGANT
+549 TLNLNNGANT
-559 VTVAGKVNTLTA
+559 VTVAGKVNALTA

-577 VNVSGEVSTL
+577 VNVSGEVTRL

-596 SVSGKVKTI
+596 SVSGKVKTL

-624 DAGAGAD
+624 NAGAGAD
-631 TISVAAGARVKDLN
+631 TISVAAGARVKDLD

-665 GGGGSNNTLK
+665 GGTGNNTLK

-689 SIQTITGRGKIQS
+689 NVQTITGRGKIQS
-702 SDIHSKNITLGSE
+702 SDITGKNITLGSE

-733 IKGKGTATNETINLN
+733 IKGKGTATNDNINLSS
-748 NLKIAAGSTGHKLN
+748 LKIAAGSTGHKLN
-762 ITNFKSGSLTLDDT
+762 ITNFKSGSLTLNDNN
-776 KLGNASSDE
+776 LGNASQDE

-798 DSNDTI
+798 ESNDTI
-804 TITKGK
+804 TINQGK

-821 TVTISSS
+821 TVVINSGV
-828 ANVATLSTG
+828 NVATLSTG
-837 EGADTI
+837 EGADII
-843 NISGGTVGTIDA
+843 NISGTVGTLDA
-855 GDGDDKITLSSSSG
+855 GDGDDKIVLSSGSG
-869 TKVDTI
+869 TKVGTI

-881 DTITVESGAS
+881 DNIEVGSGAS
-891 ATTINLGAGD
+891 VTTINLGAGD

-909 AGISG
+909 AGEG
-914 SGNGIT
+914 LT
-920 INGGDGKDTLVLDAN
+920 INGGDGKDTLTLDA
-935 SKDVDFT
+935 SSSSVDFT

-950 EVLNISGATTNTSGA
+950 ELLDISGASSSSGA

-977 LTLQG
+977 LTL
-982 GESGSGSLTI
+982 SGSGSLTI
-992 TTGDNNTIDLSSF
+992 ETGDNKDINLAGFKGTSGQNT
-1005 KSGGKGLSGGISI
+1005 GGITL
-1018 EDINAGDTVKLNKT
+1018 ENINTGDTIKLNKDD
-1032 GGLTETIKLT
+1032 GIKETIKLKG
-1042 NAAGKGTD
+1042 AAGNGND

-1057 LASGDKLNFSGAFSG
+1057 LASGDMLNVSGAFSG
-1072 FTSGSFTTTTTTKI
+1072 FSGSNSSFAEVSAAT
-1086 TISDATKAYY
+1086 TISSSKAY
-1096 FDNIENIDFT
+1096 FFKGTVDNIDFT
-1106 EQDLGKALINAINS
+1106 EQNLGQALLNAIS
-1120 AQSSFT
+1120 GASSSISN
-1126 QISVSSSKKAIFA
+1126 ISVNSSAKAIFA
-1139 LNSGDGNAY
+1139 LNSGDGNSY
-1148 LFSVSAKNGTSGS
+1148 LFSVSGGTSTTGIEK
-1161 LSWSAS
+1161 A
-1167 SVTNSNVTVK
+1167 TVK
-1177 LLAVVDDKIDGGDK
+1177 LLAVVDNTIDTQDKVSGGE
-1191 ISDSAITFA
+1191 ITFA

>member
-31 AALDVASLVN
+31 AAPNVASLVN

-56 TTFVENLYINLL
+56 TTFVENLYMNLL

-83 LTAGTSFGDLVVQFS
+83 LTAGTSFGDLVMQFS

-191 NATIKLGAEE
+191 NATIKLGEE
-201 GGVNIEGST
+201 KGGINIEGST

-305 NAGNGNDTIIASN
+305 KAGNGNDTIIASN
-318 AKVTTLDAGNGDDNI
+318 AKVTTLDAGNGDDKI

-356 GAKVTKLNAGNGD
+356 GAKVSKLNAGNGD

-388 TGTNSLKLT
+388 AGTNSLKLT

-402 LTKTTLTNINAIS
+402 LTKTTLTNISAIS
-415 GEGKLKAAQLNGIA
+415 GEGKLKASQLNGIA
-429 LNLGTELLDAAG
+429 LNLGTERLDAAG
-441 ESTGTYDKAKLEV
+441 ESTGTYDAAKLEV
-454 VADKASGAIDLTKV
+454 AADKASGAIDLTKV

-491 NNDSLGNSDDAASTD
+491 NNDSLGNSDDAANTD
-506 STKVTITGTA
+506 ATKVTITGTA

-528 TSLDAGQ
+528 TSLDSNE

-549 TLTLNNGANT
+549 TLNLNNGANT

-596 SVSGKVKTI
+596 SVSGKVKTLN
-605 EAGEGDDKISVTA
+605 AGDGDDKISVTA

-624 DAGAGAD
+624 NAGAGAD
-631 TISVAAGARVKDLN
+631 TISVAAGARVKDLD

-665 GGGGSNNTLK
+665 GGGGTNTLK

-689 SIQTITGRGKIQS
+689 NIQTITGRGKIQS
-702 SDIHSKNITLGSE
+702 SDITSKNITLGSE

-733 IKGKGTATNETINLN
+733 IKGKGTATSDNINLS

-762 ITNFKSGSLTLDDT
+762 ITNFKQGTLTLNNKNLGNDSADDT
-776 KLGNASSDE
+776 
-785 SAVDATT
+785 AVDATT

-798 DSNDTI
+798 ESNDEI
-804 TITKGK
+804 TISQGK
-810 IKDVSTGKGAD
+810 VKSVETGKGAD
-821 TVTISSS
+821 KVVISAG

-837 EGADTI
+837 EGADHI
-843 NISGGTVGTIDA
+843 DISGTVGTIDT
-855 GDGDDKITLSSSSG
+855 GDGNDGINLSSG
-869 TKVDTI
+869 AKVDTI
-875 DAGAGN
+875 DTGAGN
-881 DTITVESGAS
+881 DNIEVQSGAS
-891 ATTINLGAGD
+891 VTTINLGAGD

-909 AGISG
+909 TGTG
-914 SGNGIT
+914 LT
-920 INGGDGKDTLVLDAN
+920 INGGDGKDTLTLDG
-935 SKDVDFT
+935 SGSMVDFSS
-942 KITKISGI
+942 ITKISGI
-950 EVLNISGATTNTSGA
+950 EVLNISGATNTTSGA

-977 LTLQG
+977 LTIDSSN
-982 GESGSGSLTI
+982 SGSGSLTI
-992 TTGDNNTIDLSSF
+992 DTGNNTDINLSNF
-1005 KSGGKGLSGGISI
+1005 KAGTNKLGTFTV
-1018 EDINAGDTVKLNKT
+1018 DNVNAGDTVKLNKT
-1032 GGLTETIKLT
+1032 GGLTETIKLKS
-1042 NAAGKGTD
+1042 AAGNGTD

-1057 LASGDKLNFSGAFSG
+1057 LASGDKLDVSGAFNGFSG
-1072 FTSGSFTTTTTTKI
+1072 TSGSFAEVSGTTTL
-1086 TISDATKAYY
+1086 SASSAY
-1096 FDNIENIDFT
+1096 FFKGTVDNIDFT
-1106 EQDLGKALINAINS
+1106 EQNLGQALLNAIS
-1120 AQSSFT
+1120 GASSSISK
-1126 QISVSSSKKAIFA
+1126 ISVSSSAKAIFA

-1148 LFSVSAKNGTSGS
+1148 LFSVSGGTSTTGIEK
-1161 LSWSAS
+1161 A
-1167 SVTNSNVTVK
+1167 TVK
-1177 LLAVVDDKIDGGDK
+1177 LLAVVDNTIDAQDKVSGGD
-1191 ISDSAITFA
+1191 ITFA

>member
-16 IGRPAEGDAVAWASV
+16 IGRPAEGDAVTWASV

-41 LIAAT
+41 LITAT

-56 TTFVENLYINLL
+56 TTFVENLYMNLL

-83 LTAGTSFGDLVVQFS
+83 LAAGTTYGDLVVKFS

-130 SVASEAK
+130 GIASEAK

-155 EDINSFVGQYVNGK
+155 EDINSFIGQYVNGK

-191 NATIKLGAEE
+191 NATIKLGEE
-201 GGVNIEGST
+201 KGGINIEGST

-218 TVKGTAENGTLT
+218 TVKGSAENGTLT

-298 NSDVETL
+298 NNNVETL
-305 NAGNGNDTIIASN
+305 KAGNGNDTIIASN
-318 AKVTTLDAGNGDDNI
+318 AKVTTLDAGNGDDKI

-356 GAKVTKLNAGNGD
+356 GAKVSKLNAGNGD

-388 TGTNSLKLT
+388 AGTNSLKLT

-402 LTKTTLTNINAIS
+402 LTKTTLTNISAIS
-415 GEGKLKAAQLNGIA
+415 GEGKLKASQLNGIA
-429 LNLGTELLDAAG
+429 LNLGTERLNAAG
-441 ESTGTYDKAKLEV
+441 ESTGTYDAAKLEV
-454 VADKASGAIDLTKV
+454 AADKASGAIDLTKV

-491 NNDSLGNSDDAASTD
+491 NNDSLGNSDDAANTD
-506 STKVTITGTA
+506 ATKVTITGTA

-528 TSLDAGQ
+528 TSLDSNE

-549 TLTLNNGANT
+549 TLNLNNGANT
-559 VTVAGKVNTLTA
+559 VTVAGKVNALTA

-577 VNVSGEVSTL
+577 VNVSGEVTRL

-624 DAGAGAD
+624 NAGAGAD
-631 TISVAAGARVKDLN
+631 TISVAAGARVKNLD

-665 GGGGSNNTLK
+665 GGTGTNTLK

-689 SIQTITGRGKIQS
+689 NIQTITGRGKIQS
-702 SDIHSKNITLGSE
+702 TDITGKNITLGSE

-733 IKGKGTATNETINLN
+733 IKGKGTATNDTINLSS
-748 NLKIAAGSTGHKLN
+748 LKIAAGSTGHKLN
-762 ITNFKSGSLTLDDT
+762 ITNFKSGSLTLNDNN
-776 KLGNASSDE
+776 LGNASQDE

-798 DSNDTI
+798 ESNDTI
-804 TITKGK
+804 TINNGK

-821 TVTISSS
+821 TVIINSGV
-828 ANVATLSTG
+828 NVATLSTG

-843 NISGGTVGTIDA
+843 NISGTVGTLDA
-855 GDGDDKITLSSSSG
+855 GDGDDTITVSG
-869 TKVDTI
+869 SGKVDTI

-881 DTITVESGAS
+881 DNIEVGSGAS
-891 ATTINLGAGD
+891 VSTINLGAGD

-909 AGISG
+909 AGEG
-914 SGNGIT
+914 LT
-920 INGGDGKDTLVLDAN
+920 INGGDGKDTLTLDA
-935 SKDVDFT
+935 STTSVDFT

-950 EVLNISGATTNTSGA
+950 EVLDISGSSSSSGA

-977 LTLQG
+977 LTL
-982 GESGSGSLTI
+982 SGSGSLTI
-992 TTGDNNTIDLSSF
+992 ETGDNKDINLAGF
-1005 KSGGKGLSGGISI
+1005 KGTSGQNSGGITL
-1018 EDINAGDTVKLNKT
+1018 ENINTGDTIKLNKDD
-1032 GGLTETIKLT
+1032 GIKETIKLQSAT
-1042 NAAGKGTD
+1042 GNGND

-1057 LASGDKLNFSGAFSG
+1057 LSGGDILNVSGAFSG
-1072 FTSGSFTTTTTTKI
+1072 FSGTSSFSGVSSST
-1086 TISDATKAYY
+1086 TISSSKAY
-1096 FDNIENIDFT
+1096 FFSGTVDNIDFT
-1106 EQDLGKALINAINS
+1106 EGKLGQAILNAIS
-1120 AQSSFT
+1120 GASSSIT
-1126 QISVSSSKKAIFA
+1126 KISVGSSAKAIFA
-1139 LNSGDGNAY
+1139 LNSSDGNAY
-1148 LFSVSAKNGTSGS
+1148 LFSVSGGS
-1161 LSWSAS
+1161 TTTGIENA
-1167 SVTNSNVTVK
+1167 TVK
-1177 LLAVVDDKIDGGDK
+1177 LLAVVDNTIDTQDKVSGGD
-1191 ISDSAITFA
+1191 ITFA

>member
-31 AALDVASLVN
+31 AAPNVASLVN

-56 TTFVENLYINLL
+56 TTFVENLYMNLL

-83 LTAGTSFGDLVVQFS
+83 LTAGTSFGDLVMQFS

-191 NATIKLGAEE
+191 NATIKLGEE
-201 GGVNIEGST
+201 KGGINIEGST

-218 TVKGTAENGTLT
+218 TVKGTADNGTLT

-298 NSDVETL
+298 NNNVETL
-305 NAGNGNDTIIASN
+305 KAGNGNDTIIASN
-318 AKVTTLDAGNGDDNI
+318 AKVTTLDAGNGDDKI

-356 GAKVTKLNAGNGD
+356 GAKVSKLNAGNGD

-388 TGTNSLKLT
+388 AGTNSLKLT

-402 LTKTTLTNINAIS
+402 LTKTTLTNISAIS

-429 LNLGTELLDAAG
+429 LNLGTERLNAAG
-441 ESTGTYDKAKLEV
+441 ESTGTYDAAKLEV
-454 VADKASGAIDLTKV
+454 AADKASGAIDLTKV

-491 NNDSLGNSDDAASTD
+491 NNDALGNSDDAANTD
-506 STKVTITGTA
+506 ATKVTITGTA

-528 TSLDAGQ
+528 TSLDSNE

-624 DAGAGAD
+624 NAGAGAD
-631 TISVAAGARVKDLN
+631 TISVAAGARVKDLD

-665 GGGGSNNTLK
+665 GGGGTNTLK

-689 SIQTITGRGKIQS
+689 NVQTITGRGKIQS
-702 SDIHSKNITLGSE
+702 SDITGKNITLGSE

-733 IKGKGTATNETINLN
+733 IKGKGTATSDNISLN
-748 NLKIAAGSTGHKLN
+748 GLKIAAGSTGHKLN
-762 ITNFKSGSLTLDDT
+762 ITNFKSGSLTIND
-776 KLGNASSDE
+776 KNLGNDSADE

-798 DSNDTI
+798 ESNDTI
-804 TITKGK
+804 TINSGK

-821 TVTISSS
+821 GVSISSG

-837 EGADTI
+837 EGADNI
-843 NISGGTVGTIDA
+843 NISGTVGTIDA
-855 GDGDDKITLSSSSG
+855 GDGNDNIVLNSG
-869 TKVDTI
+869 AKVDTI

-881 DTITVESGAS
+881 DTIT
-891 ATTINLGAGD
+891 
-901 DTITLKSG
+901 LKSG
-909 AGISG
+909 AGTD
-914 SGNGIT
+914 IT
-920 INGGDGKDTLVLDAN
+920 INGGDGKDTLTLDA
-935 SKDVDFT
+935 SASAVDFT

-950 EVLNISGATTNTSGA
+950 EVLQLSGATATGSGA

-977 LTLQG
+977 LTVDFMA
-982 GESGSGSLTI
+982 SGSGSLTI
-992 TTGDNNTIDLSSF
+992 DKGTNKEINLTGF
-1005 KSGGKGLSGGISI
+1005 KGLNASGNEIKI
-1018 EDINAGDTVKLNKT
+1018 NDVNAGDTIKLNKD
-1032 GGLTETIKLT
+1032 GGIKETIKLSSGAST
-1042 NAAGKGTD
+1042 SDSSAAS
-1050 PHTTITG
+1050 ITG
-1057 LASGDKLNFSGAFSG
+1057 LASGDVLDFSGAFSG
-1072 FTSGSFTTTTTTKI
+1072 FTTSTKFSSQ
-1086 TISDATKAYY
+1086 TSTFSVSNTSKAYY
-1096 FDNIENIDFT
+1096 FNVDTIDFT
-1106 EQDLGKALINAINS
+1106 ESKLGQALLTAISGANS
-1120 AQSSFT
+1120 KITS
-1126 QISVSSSKKAIFA
+1126 ISVSSTGKAVFA
-1139 LNSGDGNAY
+1139 LNNSADGNAY
-1148 LFSVSAKNGTSGS
+1148 LFSVSASSSTSI
-1161 LSWSAS
+1161 
-1167 SVTNSNVTVK
+1167 SNATVK
-1177 LLAVVDDKIDGGDK
+1177 LLAVVDNTIDNNDQVSGGTL
-1191 ISDSAITFA
+1191 TFA

>member
-31 AALDVASLVN
+31 AAPNVASLVN

-56 TTFVENLYINLL
+56 TTFVENLYMNLL

-83 LTAGTSFGDLVVQFS
+83 LTAGTSFGDLVMQFS

-125 KTFTP
+125 KTFTAG
-130 SVASEAK
+130 VASEAK

-155 EDINSFVGQYVNGK
+155 EDINSFIGQYVNGK
-169 KTTVKPGAEEP
+169 KTTVKPGAQEP

-305 NAGNGNDTIIASN
+305 KAGNGNDTIIASN
-318 AKVTTLDAGNGDDNI
+318 AKVTTLDAGNGDDKI

-356 GAKVTKLNAGNGD
+356 GAKVSKLNAGNGD

-388 TGTNSLKLT
+388 AGTNSLKLT

-402 LTKTTLTNINAIS
+402 LTKTTLTNISAIS
-415 GEGKLKAAQLNGIA
+415 GEGKLKASQLNGIA
-429 LNLGTELLDAAG
+429 LNLGTERLDAAG
-441 ESTGTYDKAKLEV
+441 ESTGTYDAAKLEV
-454 VADKASGAIDLTKV
+454 AADKASGAIDLTKV

-491 NNDSLGNSDDAASTD
+491 NNDSLGNSDDAANTD
-506 STKVTITGTA
+506 ATKVTITGTA

-528 TSLDAGQ
+528 TSLDSNE

-549 TLTLNNGANT
+549 TLNLNNGANT

-596 SVSGKVKTI
+596 SVSGKVKTLN
-605 EAGEGDDKISVTA
+605 AGDGDDKISVTA

-624 DAGAGAD
+624 NAGAGAD
-631 TISVAAGARVKDLN
+631 TISVAAGARVKDLD

-665 GGGGSNNTLK
+665 GGGGNNTLK

-689 SIQTITGRGKIQS
+689 NVQTITGRGKIQS
-702 SDIHSKNITLGSE
+702 SDITSKNITLGSE

-733 IKGKGTATNETINLN
+733 IKGKGTATNDTINLS

-762 ITNFKSGSLTLDDT
+762 ITNFKQGTLTLNNKNLGNDSADDT
-776 KLGNASSDE
+776 
-785 SAVDATT
+785 AVDATT

-798 DSNDTI
+798 ESNDEI
-804 TITKGK
+804 TISQGK
-810 IKDVSTGKGAD
+810 VKSVETGKGAD
-821 TVTISSS
+821 KVVISSG

-837 EGADTI
+837 EGKDI
-843 NISGGTVGTIDA
+843 IEVSGTVGTIDA
-855 GDGDDKITLSSSSG
+855 GDGDDGINLSSG
-869 TKVDTI
+869 AKVDTL

-881 DTITVESGAS
+881 DNIEVSSGAS
-891 ATTINLGAGD
+891 VTTINLGAGD

-909 AGISG
+909 TGTG
-914 SGNGIT
+914 LT
-920 INGGDGKDTLVLDAN
+920 INGGDGKDTLTLDA
-935 SKDVDFT
+935 SSSSVDFT

-950 EVLNISGATTNTSGA
+950 EVLDISGASSSGA

-977 LTLQG
+977 LTL
-982 GESGSGSLTI
+982 SGSGSLTI
-992 TTGDNNTIDLSSF
+992 ETGDN
-1005 KSGGKGLSGGISI
+1005 K
-1018 EDINAGDTVKLNKT
+1018 DINLAGFKGTSGQNTNGITLENINTGDTIKLNKDD
-1032 GGLTETIKLT
+1032 GIKETIKL
-1042 NAAGKGTD
+1042 NSAAGNGND

-1057 LASGDKLNFSGAFSG
+1057 LSGNDMLNVSGAFSG
-1072 FTSGSFTTTTTTKI
+1072 FSGSGSFNEVSATTT
-1086 TISDATKAYY
+1086 ISSSKAY
-1096 FDNIENIDFT
+1096 FFKGVDNIDFT
-1106 EQDLGKALINAINS
+1106 EQNLGQALLNAIS
-1120 AQSSFT
+1120 GASSSISK
-1126 QISVSSSKKAIFA
+1126 ISVSSNAKAIFA
-1139 LNSGDGNAY
+1139 LNSGDGNSY
-1148 LFSVSAKNGTSGS
+1148 LFSVSGGTSTTGIEK
-1161 LSWSAS
+1161 A
-1167 SVTNSNVTVK
+1167 TVK
-1177 LLAVVDDKIDGGDK
+1177 LLAVVDNTIDTQDKVSGGD
-1191 ISDSAITFA
+1191 ITFA

>member
-31 AALDVASLVN
+31 AAPNVASLVN

-56 TTFVENLYINLL
+56 TTFVENLYMNLL

-83 LTAGTSFGDLVVQFS
+83 LTAGTSFGDLVMQFS

-305 NAGNGNDTIIASN
+305 KAGNGNDTIIASN
-318 AKVTTLDAGNGDDNI
+318 AKVTTLDAGNGDDKI

-356 GAKVTKLNAGNGD
+356 GAKVSKLNAGNGD

-388 TGTNSLKLT
+388 AGTNSLKLT

-402 LTKTTLTNINAIS
+402 LTKTTLTNISAIS
-415 GEGKLKAAQLNGIA
+415 GEGKLKASQLNGIA
-429 LNLGTELLDAAG
+429 LNLGTERLDAAG
-441 ESTGTYDKAKLEV
+441 ESTGTYDAAKLEV
-454 VADKASGAIDLTKV
+454 AADKASGAIDLTKV

-491 NNDSLGNSDDAASTD
+491 NNDSLGNSDDAANTD
-506 STKVTITGTA
+506 ATKVTITGTA

-528 TSLDAGQ
+528 TSLDSNE

-549 TLTLNNGANT
+549 TLNLNNGANT

-571 GAGDDN
+571 GVGDDN

-596 SVSGKVKTI
+596 SVSGKVKTLN
-605 EAGEGDDKISVTA
+605 AGDGDDKISVTA

-624 DAGAGAD
+624 NAGAGAD
-631 TISVAAGARVKDLN
+631 TISVAAGARVKDLD

-665 GGGGSNNTLK
+665 GGGGTNTLK

-689 SIQTITGRGKIQS
+689 NVQTITGRGKIQS
-702 SDIHSKNITLGSE
+702 TDITSKNITLGSE

-733 IKGKGTATNETINLN
+733 IKGKGTATADNINLS

-762 ITNFKSGSLTLDDT
+762 ITNFKQGTLTLNNKNLGNDSADDT
-776 KLGNASSDE
+776 
-785 SAVDATT
+785 AVDATT

-798 DSNDTI
+798 ESNDEI
-804 TITKGK
+804 TISQGK
-810 IKDVSTGKGAD
+810 VKSVETGKGAD
-821 TVTISSS
+821 KVVISAG

-837 EGADTI
+837 EGADHI
-843 NISGGTVGTIDA
+843 DISGTVGTIDT
-855 GDGDDKITLSSSSG
+855 GDGNDGIVLSSG
-869 TKVDTI
+869 AKVDTI
-875 DAGAGN
+875 DTGAGN
-881 DTITVESGAS
+881 DNIEVQSGAS
-891 ATTINLGAGD
+891 VTTINLGAGD

-909 AGISG
+909 TGTG
-914 SGNGIT
+914 LT
-920 INGGDGKDTLVLDAN
+920 INGGDGKDTLTLDG
-935 SKDVDFT
+935 SGSMVDFSS
-942 KITKISGI
+942 ITKISGI
-950 EVLNISGATTNTSGA
+950 EVLNISGATNATSGA

-977 LTLQG
+977 LTID
-982 GESGSGSLTI
+982 SSSNGSGSLTI
-992 TTGDNNTIDLSSF
+992 DTGNNTDINLSNF
-1005 KSGGKGLSGGISI
+1005 KAGTYKLGTFTV
-1018 EDINAGDTVKLNKT
+1018 DNVNAGDTVKLNKT
-1032 GGLTETIKLT
+1032 GGLTETIKLKS
-1042 NAAGKGTD
+1042 AAGNGTD

-1057 LASGDKLNFSGAFSG
+1057 LASGDKLDVSGAFNGFSG
-1072 FTSGSFTTTTTTKI
+1072 TSGSFAEVSGTTTL
-1086 TISDATKAYY
+1086 SASKAY
-1096 FDNIENIDFT
+1096 FFKSTVDNIDFT
-1106 EQDLGKALINAINS
+1106 EPNLGQALLSAIKTANS
-1120 AQSSFT
+1120 SISS
-1126 QISVSSSKKAIFA
+1126 ISVSSSAKAIFA

-1148 LFSVSAKNGTSGS
+1148 LFSVSGGTTATGIEK
-1161 LSWSAS
+1161 A
-1167 SVTNSNVTVK
+1167 TVK
-1177 LLAVVDDKIDGGDK
+1177 LLAVVDNTIDTQDKVSGGD
-1191 ISDSAITFA
+1191 ITFA

>member
-31 AALDVASLVN
+31 AAPNVASLVN

-56 TTFVENLYINLL
+56 TTFVENLYMNLL

-83 LTAGTSFGDLVVQFS
+83 LTAGTSFGDLVMQFS

-191 NATIKLGAEE
+191 NATIKLGEE
-201 GGVNIEGST
+201 KGGINIEGST

-218 TVKGTAENGTLT
+218 TVKGTADNGTLT

-298 NSDVETL
+298 NNNVETL
-305 NAGNGNDTIIASN
+305 KAGNGNDTIIASN
-318 AKVTTLDAGNGDDNI
+318 AKVTTLDAGNGDDKI

-356 GAKVTKLNAGNGD
+356 GAKVSKLNAGNGD

-388 TGTNSLKLT
+388 AGTNSLKLT

-402 LTKTTLTNINAIS
+402 LTKTTLTNISAIS

-429 LNLGTELLDAAG
+429 LNLGTERLNAAG
-441 ESTGTYDKAKLEV
+441 ESTGTYDAAKLEV
-454 VADKASGAIDLTKV
+454 AADKASGAIDLTKV

-491 NNDSLGNSDDAASTD
+491 NNDSLGNSDDAANTD
-506 STKVTITGTA
+506 ATKVTITGTA

-528 TSLDAGQ
+528 TSLDSNE

-624 DAGAGAD
+624 NAGAGAD
-631 TISVAAGARVKDLN
+631 TISVAAGARVKDLD

-665 GGGGSNNTLK
+665 GGGGTNTLK

-689 SIQTITGRGKIQS
+689 NIQTITGRGKIQS
-702 SDIHSKNITLGSE
+702 SDITSKNITLGSE

-733 IKGKGTATNETINLN
+733 IKGKGTATSDNINLS

-762 ITNFKSGSLTLDDT
+762 ITNFKQGTLTLNNKNLGNDSADDT
-776 KLGNASSDE
+776 
-785 SAVDATT
+785 AVDATT

-798 DSNDTI
+798 ESNDEI
-804 TITKGK
+804 TISQGK
-810 IKDVSTGKGAD
+810 VKSVETGKGAD
-821 TVTISSS
+821 KVVISSG

-837 EGADTI
+837 EGKD
-843 NISGGTVGTIDA
+843 NIDISGTVGTIDT
-855 GDGDDKITLSSSSG
+855 GDGDDGIVLSSG
-869 TKVDTI
+869 AKVDTI

-881 DTITVESGAS
+881 DNIEVQSGAS
-891 ATTINLGAGD
+891 VTTINLGAGD

-909 AGISG
+909 AGEG
-914 SGNGIT
+914 LT
-920 INGGDGKDTLVLDAN
+920 INGGDGKDTLTLDA
-935 SKDVDFT
+935 SSSSVDFT

-950 EVLNISGATTNTSGA
+950 EVLDISGASSSGA

-977 LTLQG
+977 LTL
-982 GESGSGSLTI
+982 SGSGSLTI
-992 TTGDNNTIDLSSF
+992 ETGDN
-1005 KSGGKGLSGGISI
+1005 K
-1018 EDINAGDTVKLNKT
+1018 DINLAGFKGTSGQNTNGITLENINTGDTIKLNKDD
-1032 GGLTETIKLT
+1032 GIKETIKLKSAVS
-1042 NAAGKGTD
+1042 NGND

-1057 LASGDKLNFSGAFSG
+1057 LSGNDMLNVSGAFSG
-1072 FTSGSFTTTTTTKI
+1072 FSGSGSFNEVSATTT
-1086 TISDATKAYY
+1086 ISSSKAY
-1096 FDNIENIDFT
+1096 FFKGVDNIDFT
-1106 EQDLGKALINAINS
+1106 EQNLGQALLNAIS
-1120 AQSSFT
+1120 GASSSISK
-1126 QISVSSSKKAIFA
+1126 ISVSSNANAIFA
-1139 LNSGDGNAY
+1139 LNSGDGNSY
-1148 LFSVSAKNGTSGS
+1148 LFSVSGGTSTTGIEK
-1161 LSWSAS
+1161 A
-1167 SVTNSNVTVK
+1167 TVK
-1177 LLAVVDDKIDGGDK
+1177 LLAVVDNTIDTQDKVSGGD
-1191 ISDSAITFA
+1191 ITFA

>member
-31 AALDVASLVN
+31 AAPNVASLVN

-56 TTFVENLYINLL
+56 TTFVENLYMNLL

-83 LTAGTSFGDLVVQFS
+83 LTAGTSFGDLVMQFS

-305 NAGNGNDTIIASN
+305 KAGNGNDTIIASN
-318 AKVTTLDAGNGDDNI
+318 AKVTTLDAGNGDDKI

-356 GAKVTKLNAGNGD
+356 GAKVSKLNAGNGD

-388 TGTNSLKLT
+388 AGTNSLKLT

-402 LTKTTLTNINAIS
+402 LTKTTLTNISAIS
-415 GEGKLKAAQLNGIA
+415 GEGKLKASQLNGIA
-429 LNLGTELLDAAG
+429 LNLGTERLDAAG
-441 ESTGTYDKAKLEV
+441 ESTGTYDAAKLEV
-454 VADKASGAIDLTKV
+454 AADKASGAIDLTKV

-491 NNDSLGNSDDAASTD
+491 NNDSLGNSDDAANTD
-506 STKVTITGTA
+506 ATKVTITGTA

-528 TSLDAGQ
+528 TSLDSNE

-596 SVSGKVKTI
+596 SVSGKVKTLN
-605 EAGEGDDKISVTA
+605 AGDGDDKISVTA
-618 GEVDTL
+618 GEVDSL
-624 DAGAGAD
+624 NAGAGAD
-631 TISVAAGARVKDLN
+631 TISVAAGARVKDLD

-665 GGGGSNNTLK
+665 GGTGNNTLK

-689 SIQTITGRGKIQS
+689 NVQTITGRGKIQS
-702 SDIHSKNITLGSE
+702 TDITGKNITLGSE

-733 IKGKGTATNETINLN
+733 IKGKGTANNDTINLSS
-748 NLKIAAGSTGHKLN
+748 LKIATGSTGHKLN
-762 ITNFKSGSLTLDDT
+762 ITNFKSGSLTLNDNN
-776 KLGNASSDE
+776 LGNASQDE

-798 DSNDTI
+798 ESNDTI
-804 TITKGK
+804 TINNGK

-821 TVTISSS
+821 EVTISSD

-837 EGADTI
+837 EGKDTI
-843 NISGGTVGTIDA
+843 DISGIVGTIDA
-855 GDGDDKITLSSSSG
+855 GDGDDTITLKSG
-869 TKVDTI
+869 AKVDTI

-881 DTITVESGAS
+881 DTITVDSGAS
-891 ATTINLGAGD
+891 VTTINLGAGD

-909 AGISG
+909 AGVSG
-914 SGNGIT
+914 SGSGIT
-920 INGGDGKDTLVLDAN
+920 INGGDGKDTLTLDGSTSMN
-935 SKDVDFT
+935 DFT

-950 EVLNISGATTNTSGA
+950 EVLNISATASSSGA

-977 LTLQG
+977 LTL
-982 GESGSGSLTI
+982 SGSGSLTI
-992 TTGDNNTIDLSSF
+992 ETGDNKDINLAGF
-1005 KSGGKGLSGGISI
+1005 KGTSGQNSGGITL
-1018 EDINAGDTVKLNKT
+1018 ENINTGDTIKLNKDD
-1032 GGLTETIKLT
+1032 GIKETIKLQSAT
-1042 NAAGKGTD
+1042 GNGND

-1057 LASGDKLNFSGAFSG
+1057 LSGGDILNVSGAFSG
-1072 FTSGSFTTTTTTKI
+1072 FSGTSSSFSGVSSST
-1086 TISDATKAYY
+1086 TISSSKAYY
-1096 FDNIENIDFT
+1096 FSDTVDNIDFT
-1106 EQDLGKALINAINS
+1106 EGKLGQAILNAIS
-1120 AQSSFT
+1120 GASSSIT
-1126 QISVSSSKKAIFA
+1126 KISVGSSAKAIFA
-1139 LNSGDGNAY
+1139 LNSSDGNAY
-1148 LFSVSAKNGTSGS
+1148 LFSVSGGS
-1161 LSWSAS
+1161 TTTGIENA
-1167 SVTNSNVTVK
+1167 TVK
-1177 LLAVVDDKIDGGDK
+1177 LLAVVDNTIDNQDKVSG
-1191 ISDSAITFA
+1191 SDITFA

>member
-31 AALDVASLVN
+31 AAPNVASLVN

-56 TTFVENLYINLL
+56 TTFVENLYMNLL

-83 LTAGTSFGDLVVQFS
+83 LTAGTSFGDLVMQFS

-169 KTTVKPGAEEP
+169 KTTVKPGAQEP

-305 NAGNGNDTIIASN
+305 KAGNGNDTIIASN
-318 AKVTTLDAGNGDDNI
+318 AKVTTLDAGNGDDKI

-356 GAKVTKLNAGNGD
+356 GAKVSKLNAGNGD

-388 TGTNSLKLT
+388 AGTNSLKLT

-402 LTKTTLTNINAIS
+402 LTKTTLTNISAIS
-415 GEGKLKAAQLNGIA
+415 GEGKLKASQLNGIA
-429 LNLGTELLDAAG
+429 LNLGTERLDAAG
-441 ESTGTYDKAKLEV
+441 ESTGTYDAAKLEV
-454 VADKASGAIDLTKV
+454 AADKASGAIDLTKV

-491 NNDSLGNSDDAASTD
+491 NNDSLGNSDDAANTD
-506 STKVTITGTA
+506 ATKVTITGTA

-528 TSLDAGQ
+528 TSLDSNE

-596 SVSGKVKTI
+596 SVSGKVKTLN
-605 EAGEGDDKISVTA
+605 AGDGDDKISVTA

-624 DAGAGAD
+624 NAGAGAD
-631 TISVAAGARVKDLN
+631 TISVAAGARVKDLD

-665 GGGGSNNTLK
+665 GGGGNNTLK

-689 SIQTITGRGKIQS
+689 NVQTITGRGKIQS
-702 SDIHSKNITLGSE
+702 SDITGKNITLGSE

-733 IKGKGTATNETINLN
+733 IKGKGTANSDTINLSS
-748 NLKIAAGSTGHKLN
+748 LKIAAGSTGHKLN
-762 ITNFKSGSLTLDDT
+762 ITNFKNGTLTLNDNN
-776 KLGNASSDE
+776 LGNASQDE

-798 DSNDTI
+798 ESNDTI
-804 TITKGK
+804 VINSGK

-821 TVTISSS
+821 EVSIKSGV
-828 ANVATLSTG
+828 NVATLSTG
-837 EGADTI
+837 EGADHI
-843 NISGGTVGTIDA
+843 DISGTVGAIDT
-855 GDGDDKITLSSSSG
+855 GDGDDGIVLNSG
-869 TKVDTI
+869 AKVDTI
-875 DAGAGN
+875 DTGAGN
-881 DTITVESGAS
+881 DNIEVQSGAS
-891 ATTINLGAGD
+891 VTTINLGAGD

-909 AGISG
+909 AGTG
-914 SGNGIT
+914 LT
-920 INGGDGKDTLVLDAN
+920 INGGDGKDTLTLEAN
-935 SKDVDFT
+935 SSSVDFSGIT
-942 KITKISGI
+942 KITGI
-950 EVLNISGATTNTSGA
+950 EVLNISATAANSGA
-965 KISYDS
+965 KISYDN

-977 LTLQG
+977 LTIEAQN
-982 GESGSGSLTI
+982 SGSGSLTI
-992 TTGDNNTIDLSSF
+992 DTGNNTDINLASF
-1005 KSGGKGLSGGISI
+1005 KAGTKALSGGVTI
-1018 EDINAGDTVKLNKT
+1018 ENINAGDTVKLNKT
-1032 GGLTETIKLT
+1032 GGLTETIKLKSAT
-1042 NAAGKGTD
+1042 GNGTD

-1057 LASGDKLNFSGAFSG
+1057 LASGDKLDFSDAFSA
-1072 FTSGSFTTTTTTKI
+1072 TQISTFTTATTQN
-1086 TISDATKAYY
+1086 TISITEDSKAYY
-1096 FDNIENIDFT
+1096 YSEKVDNIDFA
-1106 EQDLGKALINAINS
+1106 EGDLGKALFNAIKS
-1120 AQSSFT
+1120 IHSSVSS
-1126 QISVSSSKKAIFA
+1126 ISVSSNKKAIFA

-1148 LFSVSAKNGTSGS
+1148 LFSISGASSNGTISENG
-1161 LSWSAS
+1161 AS
-1167 SVTNSNVTVK
+1167 NATVK
-1177 LLAVVDDKIDGGDK
+1177 LLAVVDNTIDNQ
-1191 ISDSAITFA
+1191 DSVSSGTLTFA